1 MKKILT
7 LMAAMSACAGTAMA
21 SDFNFADPTKD
32 AEKPGSDL
40 NYNETAKAFSF
51 TVTKDDEITLT
62 ATGDVTVK
70 LGGAVLTAADGKYKA
85 TADGE
90 LTIELGTSAVTK
102 IVVVSSNSRL
112 VQAEIEKAQDKMG
125 EAIAAVAKY
134 VNYLDFYNK
143 VQEEISKA
151 GQKVQDVKA
160 KLAELKEAN
169 NVTDDNRE
177 ALIAELTSTTL
188 LADDNYGA
196 VVMAENAIA
205 KADEAFAKYKEI
217 VEVDSKIATS
227 ALDKANGTATKDEW
241 RDNGGEA
248 INNTTMFTH
257 NLKAVKNNRGD
268 VTGTALDGF
277 KTTWIEGEWK
287 SLKDSVNTIK
297 NDALAELGKYP
308 NSFKGYKYVKSDF
321 FYYENGSDE
330 NDPDNGKLWV
340 NDDVLTDQAAFQAKY
355 QEVVAKLRNVIARAN
370 FERDNLK
377 TVNDLTAKVN
387 KVDDALKAG
396 APFALDADNDFN
408 LLKEQITAMQTE
420 ISNSENRYM
429 YGQDELST
437 FVTNISGV
445 STMLD
450 AFYTELVG
458 KARTDLEAKLDAAQK
473 NLTKVSYEV
482 SAKYEHESATQVEYQ
497 KQFSEQQNKLDEV
510 KKNVAASAFPTVQ
523 TDYKAFADRISNI
536 NKKVDEIWGTT
547 LSSQKQEILTHNQEA
562 KDQIFKAIDAVRA
575 DYSLYVEKIN
585 TWITDDA
592 TKAAATDL
600 KANLNKLFSIVNGL
614 DDMKAEVTEA
624 VDKMTENIK
633 KESDEEFGAHYEAN
647 KNIYRLTDDKV
658 KGYLNSTETVSNT
671 IYNELKAAAKT
682 ANAKAYYFVQHSYNI
697 KSIDWA
703 DDLIKT
709 AKRNVK
715 TGDRNEKMSAAAAAK
730 FKVAYGKIREKDLTA
745 PEGQQGEGY
754 VKIAETEIDRLNT
767 YDVDAADFKDNI
779 LADKV
784 VKNKDGK
791 RELPEKFI
799 APVETAVK
807 ALNEELESYT
817 TQYELIYEK
826 KVEWN
831 TAKAKEDELQAK
843 VDAWEEANKVAAEN
857 HFNVNKELTLVNEDL
872 AKALENLEEG
882 CLTAKKCED
891 ATNKALENYEVK
903 MYMIQHFTEA
913 KANEAAAPVVSAKV
927 AEVEKAI
934 ADARTK
940 VADYA
945 DDIKNKANAELNTID
960 GKLTTLKKSIDLSVK
975 KNEIAANKDGFIASL
990 TTLAGDVTKVLEA
1003 AAQAAKDADL
1013 DYNGD
1018 GKVNVQDLVD
1028 ADADFQK
1035 TGDGFTFYK
1044 FLDAYLEYLSK

>member
-21 SDFNFADPTKD
+21 SDFNFANPTVD
-32 AEKPGSDL
+32 AKEDGSSPLKYDK
-40 NYNETAKAFSF
+40 TAKSFSF
-51 TVTKDDEITLT
+51 TVTAEDEITLT
-62 ATGDVTVK
+62 ATGNVTVK
-70 LGGAVLTAADGKYKA
+70 LNGTALTAENGKYKA
-85 TADGE
+85 KADGE

-112 VQAEIEKAQDKMG
+112 VQAEIEKAQVKMG
-125 EAIAAVAKY
+125 DAIAAVAKY

-151 GQKVQDVKA
+151 GRKVQDVKA
-160 KLAELKEAN
+160 KLAELKETN
-169 NVTDDNRE
+169 SVTDDNRE

-188 LADDNYGA
+188 LADGNYGA
-196 VVMAENAIA
+196 VKMAENAVAEAETTFALFNKIIGTEKEGDDA
-205 KADEAFAKYKEI
+205 KVAID
-217 VEVDSKIATS
+217 
-227 ALDKANGTATKDEW
+227 ALNKANGTATQGEW
-241 RDNGGEA
+241 MVNGGEK

-257 NLKAVKNNRGD
+257 NLKAVKKYGV
-268 VTGTALDGF
+268 VTGTELDGF
-277 KTTWIEGEWK
+277 KTTWIE
-287 SLKDSVNTIK
+287 SVWNNLNKEVNETIK
-297 NDALAELGKYP
+297 NAAVAELGKFP
-308 NSFKGYKYVKSDF
+308 KAFV
-321 FYYENGSDE
+321 E
-330 NDPDNGKLWV
+330 NDE
-340 NDDVLTDQAAFQAKY
+340 QAFIEMY
-355 QEVVAKLRNVIARAN
+355 QEVVEKLRNVIARAN

-387 KVDDALKAG
+387 KVDAALKAG
-396 APFALDADNDFN
+396 APFALDADNDFT

-420 ISNSENRYM
+420 INSSENRYM
-429 YGQDELST
+429 YSQDNFSE
-437 FVTNISGV
+437 FVNTISGV
-445 STMLD
+445 STKLD
-450 AFYTELVG
+450 GFYTELVG
-458 KARTDLEAKLDAAQK
+458 KARTDLQAKLKAAQE

-482 SAKYEHESATQVEYQ
+482 SAKYEHESATQKEYQ
-497 KQFSEQQNKLDEV
+497 KQFSEQQNKLDKV
-510 KKNVAASAFPTVQ
+510 KKDVTDSTFPTVQ
-523 TDYKAFADRISNI
+523 TDYKTFVDQISNI

-547 LSSQKQEILTHNQEA
+547 LSKQKAEINTHNQEA
-562 KDQIFKAIDAVRA
+562 KNQIFKAIDAVRA

-585 TWITDDA
+585 TWIKDDA
-592 TKAAATDL
+592 TKKAATDL
-600 KANLNKLFSIVNGL
+600 KANLNELFSIVNGL

-647 KNIYRLTDDKV
+647 KNIYRLTEDKV
-658 KGYLNSTETVSNT
+658 KGYLNSTKTVSDAIYDELKEAATTANDKAYDFVMNGYSVNT
-671 IYNELKAAAKT
+671 IGWANELIKAA
-682 ANAKAYYFVQHSYNI
+682 
-697 KSIDWA
+697 
-703 DDLIKT
+703 
-709 AKRNVK
+709 KRKVK
-715 TGDRNEKMSAAAAAK
+715 TGDKNEKMSAKAAAK
-730 FKVAYGKIREKDLTA
+730 FIAAYDKIAQKDLTA
-745 PEGQQGEGY
+745 PKGEQGEGY
-754 VKIAETEIDRLNT
+754 VKIAETEIERLYN
-767 YDVDAADFKDNI
+767 YDINKADFKDNI

-784 VKNKDGK
+784 VKNKEGK
-791 RELPEKFI
+791 RELPEQYI
-799 APVETAVK
+799 APVETAVN
-807 ALNEELESYT
+807 ALNDELKSYT
-817 TQYELIYEK
+817 DQYKLIYEK

-843 VDAWEEANKVAAEN
+843 VNAWEEANKVAAEN
-857 HFNVNKELTLVNEDL
+857 HFNVNKELTAVNENL
-872 AKALENLEEG
+872 AKTLENLEKG
-882 CLTAKKCED
+882 CLTASKCKE
-891 ATNKALENYEVK
+891 ATEKAKENYAVK

-940 VADYA
+940 VAVYA
-945 DDIKNKANAELNTID
+945 DDIKNKANADLNTID
-960 GKLTTLKKSIDLSVK
+960 GKLTTLKSSIDASVK
-975 KNEIAANKDGFIASL
+975 ANTIAANKDGFIAGL

>member
-21 SDFNFADPTKD
+21 SDFNFANPSVD
-32 AEKPGSDL
+32 AKEEGSALTYD
-40 NYNETAKAFSF
+40 ETAKAFSF
-51 TVTKDDEITLT
+51 DVKAEDEITLT

-70 LGGAVLTAADGKYKA
+70 LNDAVLTAVDGKYKA

-112 VQAEIEKAQDKMG
+112 VQAEIENAQVKMG

-134 VNYLDFYNK
+134 VDYLDFYNA
-143 VQEEISKA
+143 VQAEISKA

-160 KLAELKEAN
+160 KLAELKETN
-169 NVTDDNRE
+169 NVTDDNKDI
-177 ALIAELTSTTL
+177 LIAELNSDVL
-188 LADDNYGA
+188 LADGNYGA
-196 VVMAENAIA
+196 VKMAENAVTE
-205 KADEAFAKYKEI
+205 ADAAFALFN
-217 VEVDSKIATS
+217 KIIGTDAKVN
-227 ALDKANGTATKDEW
+227 ALDALTHANGTATSNEW
-241 RDNGGEA
+241 YDNGREN
-248 INNTTMFTH
+248 INNTNLFTH
-257 NLKAVKNNRGD
+257 NLKAVKNQLGF
-268 VTGTALDGF
+268 VTGTKLDGF
-277 KTTWIEGEWK
+277 KTTWIESEWTK
-287 SLKDSVNTIK
+287 LKDEVNITIK
-297 NDALAELGKYP
+297 NAAIAELNKYP
-308 NSFKGYKYVKSDF
+308 NAFV
-321 FYYENGSDE
+321 E
-330 NDPDNGKLWV
+330 NDEQAFV
-340 NDDVLTDQAAFQAKY
+340 NMY

-387 KVDDALKAG
+387 KVDEALKAG
-396 APFALDADNDFN
+396 APFALDEDNDFT
-408 LLKEQITAMQTE
+408 LLKEQVTAMQSE
-420 ISNSENRYM
+420 ISSSENRYI
-429 YGQDELST
+429 YSQEDFRG
-437 FVTNISGV
+437 FVVTISGV
-445 STMLD
+445 STKLD
-450 AFYTELVG
+450 GFYTELVG
-458 KARTDLEAKLDAAQK
+458 KARTDLKAKLDASQK

-482 SAKYEHESATQVEYQ
+482 SAKYEHELGTQKDYQ
-497 KQFSEQQNKLDEV
+497 EKFSQQQNELDKV
-510 KKNVAASAFPTVQ
+510 KKDVEASAFPTVQ
-523 TDYKAFADRISNI
+523 TDYKGFVDRITNI
-536 NKKVDEIWGTT
+536 NKNVDVIWGNT
-547 LSSQKQEILTHNQEA
+547 LIAQKKEINTHNQEA

-585 TWITDDA
+585 TWIKDDA
-592 TKAAATDL
+592 TKDAATDL

-633 KESDEEFGAHYEAN
+633 NESDEEFGAHYEAN
-647 KNIYRLTDDKV
+647 KNIYRLTEDKV
-658 KGYLNSTETVSNT
+658 NGYLNSTKTVSDA
-671 IYNELKAAAKT
+671 IYDELKEAART
-682 ANAKAYYFVQHSYNI
+682 ANAKAYYFVQHSYKIN
-697 KSIDWA
+697 SIDWA
-703 DDLIKT
+703 NDLIDN
-709 AKRNVK
+709 AKRNKVK
-715 TGDRNEKMSAAAAAK
+715 PGTKNEIMSAVAADKFRAA
-730 FKVAYGKIREKDLTA
+730 YEKIRQKDLSA

-754 VKIAETEIDRLNT
+754 VKIAEAEINRLNS

-784 VKNKDGK
+784 VEINGK
-791 RELPEKFI
+791 RELPEKYI
-799 APVETAVK
+799 APVETAVN
-807 ALNEELESYT
+807 ALNDELKSYT
-817 TQYELIYEK
+817 DQYKLIYEK

-843 VDAWEEANKVAAEN
+843 VNAWEEANKVAPEN

-882 CLTAKKCED
+882 CLTASKCQD

-903 MYMIQHFTEA
+903 MYMIQNFTEA

-945 DDIKNKANAELNTID
+945 DDIKNKANADLNTID
-960 GKLTTLKKSIDLSVK
+960 GKLTTLKSSIDASVK
-975 KNEIAANKDGFIASL
+975 ANTIAANKDGFIASL
-990 TTLAGDVTKVLEA
+990 TTLAGDVTKVLEE

-1028 ADADFQK
+1028 ADSDFQK

>member
-21 SDFNFADPTKD
+21 SDFNFANPTVD
-32 AEKPGSDL
+32 AKEDGSAL
-40 NYNETAKAFSF
+40 TYNETAKAFSF
-51 TVTKDDEITLT
+51 TVTAEDEITLT
-62 ATGDVTVK
+62 ATGAVTVK
-70 LGGAVLTAADGKYKA
+70 LNGTALSAVDGKYKA

-112 VQAEIEKAQDKMG
+112 VQTEIEKAQVKMG

-134 VNYLDFYNK
+134 VGYGDFYNA
-143 VQEEISKA
+143 VQAEISKA

-160 KLAELKEAN
+160 KLAVLKETN
-169 NVTDDNRE
+169 SVTDDNRE

-188 LADDNYGA
+188 LADGNYGA
-196 VVMAENAIA
+196 VKMAENAVAEAETTFALFNKIIDTDA
-205 KADEAFAKYKEI
+205 KEN
-217 VEVDSKIATS
+217 
-227 ALDKANGTATKDEW
+227 ALNALTKANGVATQGEW
-241 RDNGGEA
+241 VVNGGEK

-257 NLKAVKNNRGD
+257 NLKAVKNHLGI
-268 VTGTALDGF
+268 VTKVELDGF
-277 KTTWIEGEWK
+277 KTTWIESEWK
-287 SLKDSVNTIK
+287 NLNKEVNETIK
-297 NDALAELGKYP
+297 NAAVAELGKFP
-308 NSFKGYKYVKSDF
+308 KAFV
-321 FYYENGSDE
+321 E
-330 NDPDNGKLWV
+330 NDE
-340 NDDVLTDQAAFQAKY
+340 QAFIEMY
-355 QEVVAKLRNVIARAN
+355 QEVVEKLHNVIARAN

-387 KVDDALKAG
+387 KVDAALKAG
-396 APFALDADNDFN
+396 APFVLDADNDFT

-420 ISNSENRYM
+420 ISSSENRYM
-429 YGQDELST
+429 YSQDNFSE
-437 FVTNISGV
+437 FVNTISGV
-445 STMLD
+445 STKLD
-450 AFYTELVG
+450 GFYTELVG
-458 KARTDLEAKLDAAQK
+458 KARTDLQAKLKAAQE

-482 SAKYEHESATQVEYQ
+482 SAKYEHESATQKEYQ

-510 KKNVAASAFPTVQ
+510 KKNVAASTFPTVQ
-523 TDYKAFADRISNI
+523 TDYKAFVDQISNI

-547 LSSQKQEILTHNQEA
+547 LSSQKAEINTHNQAA
-562 KDQIFKAIDAVRA
+562 KKQIFDAIDAVRA

-585 TWITDDA
+585 TWINDDA
-592 TKAAATDL
+592 TKKAATDL
-600 KANLNKLFSIVNGL
+600 KANLNELFSIVNGL

-647 KNIYRLTDDKV
+647 KNIYRLTEDKV
-658 KGYLNSTETVSNT
+658 KGYLNSTKTVSDA
-671 IYNELKAAAKT
+671 IYDELKEAATT
-682 ANAKAYYFVQHSYNI
+682 ANDKAYDFVKTNTGYGV
-697 KSIDWA
+697 KSIRWA
-703 DDLIKT
+703 TNLISD

-715 TGDRNEKMSAAAAAK
+715 TGDKNEKMSVEAAAK
-730 FKVAYGKIREKDLTA
+730 FKAAYDKIAQKDLTA
-745 PEGQQGEGY
+745 PKGEQGEGY
-754 VKIAETEIDRLNT
+754 VKIAETEIERLYN
-767 YDVDAADFKDNI
+767 YDINKADFKDNI

-784 VKNKDGK
+784 VKNKEGK
-791 RELPEKFI
+791 RELPEQYI
-799 APVETAVK
+799 APVETAVN
-807 ALNEELESYT
+807 ALNKELASYT
-817 TQYELIYEK
+817 AQYKDIYAL
-826 KVEWN
+826 KVDWN

-843 VDAWEEANKVAAEN
+843 VDAWEKANNVAAEN

-872 AKALENLEEG
+872 ANTLKNLEKG
-882 CLTAKKCED
+882 CLTATKCQD
-891 ATNKALENYEVK
+891 ATDKAKENYAVK

-940 VADYA
+940 VAVYA
-945 DDIKNKANAELNTID
+945 DDIKNKANADLNTIE
-960 GKLTTLKKSIDLSVK
+960 GKLTDLKKSIDLSVE
-975 KNEIAANKDGFIASL
+975 KNTIAANKDGFIANL

-1018 GKVNVQDLVD
+1018 GKVDVKDLVD
-1028 ADADFQK
+1028 ADADFQN

>member
-21 SDFNFADPTKD
+21 SDFNFANPTVD
-32 AEKPGSDL
+32 AKEDGSSPLKYDK
-40 NYNETAKAFSF
+40 TAKSFSF
-51 TVTKDDEITLT
+51 TVTAEDEITLT
-62 ATGDVTVK
+62 ATGNVTVK
-70 LGGAVLTAADGKYKA
+70 LNGTALTAENGKYKA
-85 TADGE
+85 KADGE

-112 VQAEIEKAQDKMG
+112 VQAEIEKAQVKMG
-125 EAIAAVAKY
+125 DAIAAVAKY

-151 GQKVQDVKA
+151 GRKVQDVKA
-160 KLAELKEAN
+160 KLAELKETN
-169 NVTDDNRE
+169 SVTDDNRE

-188 LADDNYGA
+188 LADGNYGA
-196 VVMAENAIA
+196 VKMAENAVAEAETTFALFNKIIGTEKEGDDA
-205 KADEAFAKYKEI
+205 KVAID
-217 VEVDSKIATS
+217 
-227 ALDKANGTATKDEW
+227 ALNKANGTATQGEW
-241 RDNGGEA
+241 MVNGGEK

-257 NLKAVKNNRGD
+257 NLKAVKKYGV
-268 VTGTALDGF
+268 VTGTELDGF
-277 KTTWIEGEWK
+277 KTTWIESEWNNLNK
-287 SLKDSVNTIK
+287 EVNETIK
-297 NDALAELGKYP
+297 NAAVAELGKFP
-308 NSFKGYKYVKSDF
+308 KAFV
-321 FYYENGSDE
+321 E
-330 NDPDNGKLWV
+330 NDE
-340 NDDVLTDQAAFQAKY
+340 QAFIEMY
-355 QEVVAKLRNVIARAN
+355 QEVVEKLRNVIARAN

-387 KVDDALKAG
+387 KVDAALKAG
-396 APFALDADNDFN
+396 APFALDADNDFT

-420 ISNSENRYM
+420 INSSENRYM
-429 YGQDELST
+429 YSQDNFSE
-437 FVTNISGV
+437 FVNTISGV
-445 STMLD
+445 STKLD
-450 AFYTELVG
+450 GFYTELVG
-458 KARTDLEAKLDAAQK
+458 KARTDLQAKLKAAQE

-482 SAKYEHESATQVEYQ
+482 SAKYEHESATQKEYQ
-497 KQFSEQQNKLDEV
+497 KQFSEQQNKLDKV
-510 KKNVAASAFPTVQ
+510 KKDVTDSTFPTVQ
-523 TDYKAFADRISNI
+523 TDYKAFVDQISNI

-547 LSSQKQEILTHNQEA
+547 LSKQKAEINTHNQEA
-562 KDQIFKAIDAVRA
+562 KNQIFKAIDAVRA

-585 TWITDDA
+585 TWINDDA
-592 TKAAATDL
+592 TKKAATDL
-600 KANLNKLFSIVNGL
+600 KANLNELFSIVNGL

-647 KNIYRLTDDKV
+647 KNIYRLTEDKV
-658 KGYLNSTETVSNT
+658 TGYLNSTKTVSDA
-671 IYNELKAAAKT
+671 IYDELKEAATT
-682 ANAKAYYFVQHSYNI
+682 ANDKAYDFVKTNTGYGV
-697 KSIDWA
+697 KSIRWA
-703 DDLIKT
+703 TNLISD

-715 TGDRNEKMSAAAAAK
+715 TGDKNEKMSVESAAK
-730 FKVAYGKIREKDLTA
+730 FKAAYDKIAQKDLTA
-745 PEGQQGEGY
+745 PKGEQGEGY
-754 VKIAETEIDRLNT
+754 VKIAETEIERLYN
-767 YDVDAADFKDNI
+767 YDINKADFKDNI

-784 VKNKDGK
+784 VKNKEGK
-791 RELPEKFI
+791 RELPEQYI
-799 APVETAVK
+799 APVETAVN
-807 ALNEELESYT
+807 ALNKELASYT
-817 TQYELIYEK
+817 AQYKDIYAL
-826 KVEWN
+826 KVDWN

-843 VDAWEEANKVAAEN
+843 VDAWEKANNVAAEN
-857 HFNVNKELTLVNEDL
+857 HFNVNKELTAVNENL
-872 AKALENLEEG
+872 AKTLENLEKG
-882 CLTAKKCED
+882 CLTATKCQD
-891 ATNKALENYEVK
+891 ATDKAKENYAVK

-945 DDIKNKANAELNTID
+945 DDIKNKANADLNTID
-960 GKLTTLKKSIDLSVK
+960 GKLTTLKNSIDASVK
-975 KNEIAANKDGFIASL
+975 ANTIAANKDGFIASL

>member
-21 SDFNFADPTKD
+21 SDFNFANPSVD
-32 AEKPGSDL
+32 AKEEGSALTYD
-40 NYNETAKAFSF
+40 ETAKAFSF
-51 TVTKDDEITLT
+51 DVKAEDEITLT

-70 LGGAVLTAADGKYKA
+70 LNDAVLTAVDGKYKA

-112 VQAEIEKAQDKMG
+112 VQAEIENAQVKMG

-134 VNYLDFYNK
+134 VDYLDFYNA
-143 VQEEISKA
+143 VQAEISKA

-160 KLAELKEAN
+160 KLAELKETN
-169 NVTDDNRE
+169 NVTDDNKDI
-177 ALIAELTSTTL
+177 LIAELNSDVL
-188 LADDNYGA
+188 LADGNYGA
-196 VVMAENAIA
+196 VKMAENAVTE
-205 KADEAFAKYKEI
+205 ADAAFALFN
-217 VEVDSKIATS
+217 KIIGTDAKVN
-227 ALDKANGTATKDEW
+227 ALDALTHANGTATSNEW
-241 RDNGGEA
+241 YDNGREN
-248 INNTTMFTH
+248 INNTNLFTH
-257 NLKAVKNNRGD
+257 NLKAVKNQLGF
-268 VTGTALDGF
+268 VTGTKLDGF
-277 KTTWIEGEWK
+277 KTTWIESEWTK
-287 SLKDSVNTIK
+287 LKDEVNITIK
-297 NDALAELGKYP
+297 NAAIAELNKYP
-308 NSFKGYKYVKSDF
+308 NAFV
-321 FYYENGSDE
+321 E
-330 NDPDNGKLWV
+330 NDEQAFV
-340 NDDVLTDQAAFQAKY
+340 NMY

-387 KVDDALKAG
+387 KVDEALKAG
-396 APFALDADNDFN
+396 APFALDEDNDFT
-408 LLKEQITAMQTE
+408 LLKEQVTAMQSE
-420 ISNSENRYM
+420 ISSSENRYI
-429 YGQDELST
+429 YSQEDFRG
-437 FVTNISGV
+437 FVVTISGV
-445 STMLD
+445 STKLD
-450 AFYTELVG
+450 GFYTELVG
-458 KARTDLEAKLDAAQK
+458 KARTDLKAKLDASQK

-482 SAKYEHESATQVEYQ
+482 SAKYEHELGTQKDYQ
-497 KQFSEQQNKLDEV
+497 EKFSQQQNELDKV
-510 KKNVAASAFPTVQ
+510 KKDVEASAFPTVQ
-523 TDYKAFADRISNI
+523 TDYKGFVDRITNI
-536 NKKVDEIWGTT
+536 NKNVDVIWGNT
-547 LSSQKQEILTHNQEA
+547 LIAQKKEINTHNQEA

-585 TWITDDA
+585 TWIKDDA
-592 TKAAATDL
+592 TKDAATDL

-633 KESDEEFGAHYEAN
+633 NESDEEFGAHYEAN
-647 KNIYRLTDDKV
+647 KNIYRLTEDKV
-658 KGYLNSTETVSNT
+658 NGYLNSTKTVSDA
-671 IYNELKAAAKT
+671 IYDELKEAART
-682 ANAKAYYFVQHSYNI
+682 ANAKAYYFVQHSYKIN
-697 KSIDWA
+697 SIDWA
-703 DDLIKT
+703 NDLIDN
-709 AKRNVK
+709 AKRNKVK
-715 TGDRNEKMSAAAAAK
+715 PGTKNEIMSAVAADKFRAA
-730 FKVAYGKIREKDLTA
+730 YEKIRQKDLSA

-754 VKIAETEIDRLNT
+754 VKIAEAEINRLNS

-784 VKNKDGK
+784 VEINGK
-791 RELPEKFI
+791 RELPEKYI
-799 APVETAVK
+799 APVETAVN
-807 ALNEELESYT
+807 ALNDELKSYT
-817 TQYELIYEK
+817 DQYKLIYEK

-843 VDAWEEANKVAAEN
+843 VNAWEEANKVAPEN

-882 CLTAKKCED
+882 CLTASKCQD
-891 ATNKALENYEVK
+891 ATDKALENYEVK
-903 MYMIQHFTEA
+903 MYMIQNFTEA

-945 DDIKNKANAELNTID
+945 DDIKNKANADLNTID
-960 GKLTTLKKSIDLSVK
+960 GKLTSLKSSIDASVK
-975 KNEIAANKDGFIASL
+975 ANTIAANKDGFIASL
-990 TTLAGDVTKVLEA
+990 TTLAGDVTKVLEE

-1018 GKVNVQDLVD
+1018 GMVNVQDLVD
-1028 ADADFQK
+1028 ADSDFQK

>member
-21 SDFNFADPTKD
+21 SDFNFANPTVD
-32 AEKPGSDL
+32 AKEDGSAL
-40 NYNETAKAFSF
+40 TYNETAKAFSF
-51 TVTKDDEITLT
+51 TVTAEDEITLT
-62 ATGDVTVK
+62 ATGAVTVK
-70 LGGAVLTAADGKYKA
+70 LNGAALTAVGGKYTA
-85 TADGE
+85 TSDGT

-102 IVVVSSNSRL
+102 IVVVSSNSRK
-112 VQAEIEKAQDKMG
+112 VQTEIEKAQAKMG

-134 VNYLDFYNK
+134 VGYSEFYNK
-143 VQEEISKA
+143 VQAEVSKA

-160 KLAELKEAN
+160 KLAVLKETN
-169 NVTDDNRE
+169 KVTNENRD
-177 ALIAELTSTTL
+177 ALIAELNSTTL
-188 LADDNYGA
+188 LADGTYGA
-196 VVMAENAIA
+196 VKMAEDAIA
-205 KADEAFAKYKEI
+205 KADATFALFT
-217 VEVDSKIATS
+217 KIIGTDAKV
-227 ALDKANGTATKDEW
+227 ALDALTKANGTATQGEW
-241 RDNGGEA
+241 VVNGGEK

-257 NLKAVKNNRGD
+257 NLKAVKNHGI

-277 KTTWIEGEWK
+277 KTTWIESEWK
-287 SLKDSVNTIK
+287 NLNDEVNKTIK
-297 NDALAELGKYP
+297 DAAVAELGKYP
-308 NSFKGYKYVKSDF
+308 NAFV
-321 FYYENGSDE
+321 E
-330 NDPDNGKLWV
+330 NDE
-340 NDDVLTDQAAFQAKY
+340 QAFVAMY
-355 QEVVAKLRNVIARAN
+355 NEVVEKLRNVIARAN

-387 KVDDALKAG
+387 NVDAALKAG
-396 APFALDADNDFN
+396 APFVLDADNDFT

-420 ISNSENRYM
+420 INSSENRYM
-429 YGQDELST
+429 YSQDNFSE
-437 FVTNISGV
+437 FVNTISGV
-445 STMLD
+445 STKLD
-450 AFYTELVG
+450 GFYTELVG
-458 KARTDLEAKLDAAQK
+458 KARTDLQAKLKAAQE

-482 SAKYEHESATQVEYQ
+482 SAKYEHESATQKEYQ

-523 TDYKAFADRISNI
+523 TDYKTFVDQISNI

-547 LSSQKQEILTHNQEA
+547 LSSQKAEILTHNQAA

-585 TWITDDA
+585 TWINDDA
-592 TKAAATDL
+592 TKKAATDL
-600 KANLNKLFSIVNGL
+600 KANLNELFSIVNGL

-647 KNIYRLTDDKV
+647 KNIYRLTEDKV
-658 KGYLNSTETVSNT
+658 TGYLNSTKTVSDA
-671 IYNELKAAAKT
+671 IYDELKEAATT
-682 ANAKAYYFVQHSYNI
+682 ANAKAYDFVKTNTGYGV
-697 KSIDWA
+697 KSIRWA
-703 DDLIKT
+703 NNLISD

-715 TGDRNEKMSAAAAAK
+715 TGDKNEKMSAEAAAK
-730 FKVAYGKIREKDLTA
+730 FKAAYDKIAQKDLTA
-745 PEGQQGEGY
+745 PKGEQGEGY
-754 VKIAETEIDRLNT
+754 VKIAETEIERLYN
-767 YDVDAADFKDNI
+767 YDINKADFKDNI

-784 VKNKDGK
+784 VKNKEGK
-791 RELPEKFI
+791 RELPEQYI
-799 APVETAVK
+799 APVETAVN
-807 ALNEELESYT
+807 ALNNELESYKA
-817 TQYELIYEK
+817 QYKDIYAL
-826 KVEWN
+826 KVDWN

-843 VDAWEEANKVAAEN
+843 VDAWEKANNVAAEN
-857 HFNVNKELTLVNEDL
+857 HFNVNKELTAVNENL
-872 AKALENLEEG
+872 AKTLENLEKG
-882 CLTAKKCED
+882 CLTATKCQD
-891 ATNKALENYEVK
+891 ATDKAKENYAVK

-913 KANEAAAPVVSAKV
+913 KANEVAAPVVSAKV

-945 DDIKNKANAELNTID
+945 DDIKNKANADLNTID
-960 GKLTTLKKSIDLSVK
+960 GKLTTLKNSIDASVK
-975 KNEIAANKDGFIASL
+975 ANTIAANKDGFIASL

>member
-21 SDFNFADPTKD
+21 SDFNFANPSVD
-32 AEKPGSDL
+32 AKEEGSAL
-40 NYNETAKAFSF
+40 TYKETAKAFSF
-51 TVTKDDEITLT
+51 TVTAEDEITLT

-70 LGGAVLTAADGKYKA
+70 LNGSALTAVDGKYKA
-85 TADGE
+85 TADGT

-112 VQAEIEKAQDKMG
+112 VQAEIEKAQVKMG

-134 VNYLDFYNK
+134 VGYGDFYNA
-143 VQEEISKA
+143 VQAEVSKA

-160 KLAELKEAN
+160 KLAVLKETN
-169 NVTDDNRE
+169 SVTDANRV
-177 ALIAELTSTTL
+177 ALIAELNSDVL
-188 LADDNYGA
+188 LADGNYGA
-196 VVMAENAIA
+196 VKMAENAVAEAETTFALFNKIIDTDA
-205 KADEAFAKYKEI
+205 KEN
-217 VEVDSKIATS
+217 
-227 ALDKANGTATKDEW
+227 ALNALTKANGVATQGEW
-241 RDNGGEA
+241 MVNGGVK

-257 NLKAVKNNRGD
+257 NLKAVKNQLGI
-268 VTGTALDGF
+268 VTKVELDGF
-277 KTTWIEGEWK
+277 KTTWIESEWK
-287 SLKDSVNTIK
+287 NLNDEVNITIK
-297 NDALAELGKYP
+297 NAAVAELGKFP
-308 NSFKGYKYVKSDF
+308 KAFV
-321 FYYENGSDE
+321 E
-330 NDPDNGKLWV
+330 NDE
-340 NDDVLTDQAAFQAKY
+340 QAFIEMY
-355 QEVVAKLRNVIARAN
+355 QEVVEKLRNVIARAN

-387 KVDDALKAG
+387 KVDAALKAG
-396 APFALDADNDFN
+396 APFVLDADNDFT

-420 ISNSENRYM
+420 INSSENRYM
-429 YGQDELST
+429 YSQDNFSE
-437 FVTNISGV
+437 FVNTISGV
-445 STMLD
+445 STKLD
-450 AFYTELVG
+450 GFYTELVG
-458 KARTDLEAKLDAAQK
+458 KARTDLQAKLKAAQE

-482 SAKYEHESATQVEYQ
+482 SAKYEHESATQKEYQ

-523 TDYKAFADRISNI
+523 TDYKTFVDQISNI

-547 LSSQKQEILTHNQEA
+547 LSSQKAEINTHNQAA
-562 KDQIFKAIDAVRA
+562 KNQIFKAIDAVRA

-585 TWITDDA
+585 TWINDDA
-592 TKAAATDL
+592 TKKAATDL
-600 KANLNKLFSIVNGL
+600 KANLNELFSIVNGL

-647 KNIYRLTDDKV
+647 KNIYRLTEDKV
-658 KGYLNSTETVSNT
+658 TGYLNSTKTVSDA
-671 IYNELKAAAKT
+671 IYDELKEAATT
-682 ANAKAYYFVQHSYNI
+682 ANDKAYDFVKTNTGYGV
-697 KSIDWA
+697 KSIRWA
-703 DDLIKT
+703 TNLISD

-715 TGDRNEKMSAAAAAK
+715 TGDKNEKMSVEAAAK
-730 FKVAYGKIREKDLTA
+730 FKAAYDKIAQKDLTA
-745 PEGQQGEGY
+745 PKGEQGEGY
-754 VKIAETEIDRLNT
+754 VKIAETEIERLYN
-767 YDVDAADFKDNI
+767 YDINKADFKDNI

-784 VKNKDGK
+784 VKNKEGK
-791 RELPEKFI
+791 RELPEQYI
-799 APVETAVK
+799 APVETAVN
-807 ALNEELESYT
+807 ALNKELASYT
-817 TQYELIYEK
+817 AQYKDIYAL
-826 KVEWN
+826 KVDWN

-843 VDAWEEANKVAAEN
+843 VDAWEKANNVAAEN

-872 AKALENLEEG
+872 ANTLKNLEKG
-882 CLTAKKCED
+882 CLTATKCQD
-891 ATNKALENYEVK
+891 ATDKAKENYAVK

-940 VADYA
+940 VAVYA
-945 DDIKNKANAELNTID
+945 DDIKNKANADLNTIE
-960 GKLTTLKKSIDLSVK
+960 GKLTDLKKSIDLSVE
-975 KNEIAANKDGFIASL
+975 KNTIAANKDGFIANL

-1018 GKVNVQDLVD
+1018 GKVDVKDLVD
-1028 ADADFQK
+1028 ADADFQN

>member
-21 SDFNFADPTKD
+21 SDFNFANPTVD
-32 AEKPGSDL
+32 AKEDGSSPLKYDK
-40 NYNETAKAFSF
+40 TAKSFSF
-51 TVTKDDEITLT
+51 TVTAEDEITLT
-62 ATGDVTVK
+62 ATGNVTVK
-70 LGGAVLTAADGKYKA
+70 LNGTALTAENGKYKA

-112 VQAEIEKAQDKMG
+112 VQAEIEKAQAKMG

-134 VNYLDFYNK
+134 VGYSEFYNK
-143 VQEEISKA
+143 VQAEVSKA

-160 KLAELKEAN
+160 KLAVLKETN
-169 NVTDDNRE
+169 KVTNENRD
-177 ALIAELTSTTL
+177 ALIAELNSTTL
-188 LADDNYGA
+188 LADGTYGA
-196 VVMAENAIA
+196 VKMAEDAIA
-205 KADEAFAKYKEI
+205 KADATFALFT
-217 VEVDSKIATS
+217 KIIGTDAKV
-227 ALDKANGTATKDEW
+227 ALDALTKANGTATQGEW
-241 RDNGGEA
+241 VVNGGEK

-257 NLKAVKNNRGD
+257 NLKAVKNHLGI
-268 VTGTALDGF
+268 VTKVELDGF
-277 KTTWIEGEWK
+277 KTTWIESEWK
-287 SLKDSVNTIK
+287 NLNKEVNETIK
-297 NDALAELGKYP
+297 NAAVAELGKFP
-308 NSFKGYKYVKSDF
+308 KAFV
-321 FYYENGSDE
+321 E
-330 NDPDNGKLWV
+330 NDE
-340 NDDVLTDQAAFQAKY
+340 QAFIEMY
-355 QEVVAKLRNVIARAN
+355 QEVVEKLRNVIARAN

-387 KVDDALKAG
+387 KVDAALKAG
-396 APFALDADNDFN
+396 APFVLDADNDFT

-420 ISNSENRYM
+420 INSSENRYM
-429 YGQDELST
+429 YSQDNFSE
-437 FVTNISGV
+437 FVNTISGV
-445 STMLD
+445 STKLD
-450 AFYTELVG
+450 GFYTELVG
-458 KARTDLEAKLDAAQK
+458 KARTDLQAKLKAAQE

-482 SAKYEHESATQVEYQ
+482 SAKYEHESATQKEYQ
-497 KQFSEQQNKLDEV
+497 KQFSEQQNKLDKV
-510 KKNVAASAFPTVQ
+510 KNDVKASTFPTVQ
-523 TDYKAFADRISNI
+523 TDYKTFVDQISNI

-547 LSSQKQEILTHNQEA
+547 LSSQKAEILTHNQAA

-585 TWITDDA
+585 TWINDDA
-592 TKAAATDL
+592 TKKAATDL
-600 KANLNKLFSIVNGL
+600 KANLNELFSIVNGL

-647 KNIYRLTDDKV
+647 KNIYRLTEDKV
-658 KGYLNSTETVSNT
+658 TGYLNSTKTVSDA
-671 IYNELKAAAKT
+671 IYDELKEAATT
-682 ANAKAYYFVQHSYNI
+682 ANDKAYDFVKTNTGYGV
-697 KSIDWA
+697 KSIRWA
-703 DDLIKT
+703 TNLISD

-715 TGDRNEKMSAAAAAK
+715 TGDKNEKMSVEAAAK
-730 FKVAYGKIREKDLTA
+730 FKAAYDKIAQKDLTA
-745 PEGQQGEGY
+745 PKGEQGEGY
-754 VKIAETEIDRLNT
+754 VKIAEAEIERLYK
-767 YDVDAADFKDNI
+767 YDINKADFKDNI

-784 VKNKDGK
+784 VEINGK
-791 RELPEKFI
+791 RELPEKYI

-807 ALNEELESYT
+807 ALNLELESYKA
-817 TQYELIYEK
+817 QYKDIYAL

-843 VDAWEEANKVAAEN
+843 VDAWEKANNVAAEN

-872 AKALENLEEG
+872 ANTLKNLEKG
-882 CLTAKKCED
+882 CLTATKCQD
-891 ATNKALENYEVK
+891 ATEKAKENYAVK

-940 VADYA
+940 VAEYA
-945 DDIKNKANAELNTID
+945 DDIKNKANADLNTID
-960 GKLTTLKKSIDLSVK
+960 GNLTSLKSSIDQSVK
-975 KNEIAANKDGFIASL
+975 DNTIAANKDGFIASL

-1018 GKVNVQDLVD
+1018 GKVDVKDLVD
-1028 ADADFQK
+1028 ADADFQN

>member
-21 SDFNFADPTKD
+21 SDFNFANPTVD
-32 AEKPGSDL
+32 AKEDGSAL
-40 NYNETAKAFSF
+40 TYNETAKAFSF
-51 TVTKDDEITLT
+51 TVTAEDEITLT

-70 LGGAVLTAADGKYKA
+70 LNGTALTAEDGKYTA
-85 TADGE
+85 TSDGT

-112 VQAEIEKAQDKMG
+112 VQAEIEKAQVKMG

-134 VNYLDFYNK
+134 VGYGDFYNA
-143 VQEEISKA
+143 VQAEVSKA

-160 KLAELKEAN
+160 KLAVLKETN
-169 NVTDDNRE
+169 KVTNENRD
-177 ALIAELTSTTL
+177 ALIAELNSTTL
-188 LADDNYGA
+188 LADGTYGA
-196 VVMAENAIA
+196 VKMAEDAIA
-205 KADEAFAKYKEI
+205 KADATFALFT
-217 VEVDSKIATS
+217 KIIGTDAKV
-227 ALDKANGTATKDEW
+227 ALDALTKANGTATQGEW
-241 RDNGGEA
+241 VVNGGEK

-257 NLKAVKNNRGD
+257 NLKAVKNHGI

-277 KTTWIEGEWK
+277 KTTWIESEWK
-287 SLKDSVNTIK
+287 NLNDEVNKTIK
-297 NDALAELGKYP
+297 DAAVAELGKYP
-308 NSFKGYKYVKSDF
+308 NAFV
-321 FYYENGSDE
+321 E
-330 NDPDNGKLWV
+330 NDE
-340 NDDVLTDQAAFQAKY
+340 QAFVAMY
-355 QEVVAKLRNVIARAN
+355 NEVVEKLRNVIARAN

-387 KVDDALKAG
+387 KVDAALKAG
-396 APFALDADNDFN
+396 APFALDADNDFT

-420 ISNSENRYM
+420 INSSENRYM
-429 YGQDELST
+429 YSQDNFSE
-437 FVTNISGV
+437 FVNTISGV
-445 STMLD
+445 STKLD
-450 AFYTELVG
+450 GFYTELVG
-458 KARTDLEAKLDAAQK
+458 KARTDLQAKLKAAQE

-482 SAKYEHESATQVEYQ
+482 SAKYEHESATQKEYQ
-497 KQFSEQQNKLDEV
+497 KQFSEQQNKLDKV
-510 KKNVAASAFPTVQ
+510 KNDVKASTFPTVQ
-523 TDYKAFADRISNI
+523 TDYKTFVDQVSNI

-547 LSSQKQEILTHNQEA
+547 LSSQKAEINTHNQAA
-562 KDQIFKAIDAVRA
+562 KNQIFKAIDAVRA

-585 TWITDDA
+585 TWINDDA
-592 TKAAATDL
+592 TKKAATDL
-600 KANLNKLFSIVNGL
+600 KANLNELFSIVNGL

-647 KNIYRLTDDKV
+647 KNIYRLTEDKV
-658 KGYLNSTETVSNT
+658 TGYLNSTKTVSDA
-671 IYNELKAAAKT
+671 IYDELKEAATT
-682 ANAKAYYFVQHSYNI
+682 ANDKAYDFVKTNTGYGV
-697 KSIDWA
+697 KSIRWA
-703 DDLIKT
+703 TNLISD

-715 TGDRNEKMSAAAAAK
+715 TGDKNEKMSVEAAAK
-730 FKVAYGKIREKDLTA
+730 FKAAYDKIAQKDLTA
-745 PEGQQGEGY
+745 PKGEQGEGY
-754 VKIAETEIDRLNT
+754 VKIAETEIERLYN
-767 YDVDAADFKDNI
+767 YDINKADFKDNI

-784 VKNKDGK
+784 VKNKEGK
-791 RELPEKFI
+791 RELPEQYI
-799 APVETAVK
+799 APVETAVN
-807 ALNEELESYT
+807 ALNKELASYT
-817 TQYELIYEK
+817 AQYKDIYAL
-826 KVEWN
+826 KVDWN

-843 VDAWEEANKVAAEN
+843 VDAWEKANNVAAEN

-872 AKALENLEEG
+872 ANTLKNLEKG
-882 CLTAKKCED
+882 CLTATKCQD
-891 ATNKALENYEVK
+891 ATDKAKENYAVK

-940 VADYA
+940 VAVYA
-945 DDIKNKANAELNTID
+945 DDIKNKANADLNTID
-960 GKLTTLKKSIDLSVK
+960 GKLTTLKSSIDASVK
-975 KNEIAANKDGFIASL
+975 ANTIAANKDGFIAGL

-1018 GKVNVQDLVD
+1018 GKVDVKDLVD
-1028 ADADFQK
+1028 ADADFQN

>member
-21 SDFNFADPTKD
+21 SDFNFANPSVD
-32 AEKPGSDL
+32 AKEEGSAL
-40 NYNETAKAFSF
+40 TYNETDKAFSF

-70 LGGAVLTAADGKYKA
+70 LGGTVLTAEDGKYKA

-112 VQAEIEKAQDKMG
+112 VQAEIEKAQVKMG
-125 EAIAAVAKY
+125 DAIAAVAKY

-151 GQKVQDVKA
+151 GRKVQDVKA
-160 KLAELKEAN
+160 KLAELKETN
-169 NVTDDNRE
+169 SVTDANKD
-177 ALIAELTSTTL
+177 ALIAELNSTVK

-196 VVMAENAIA
+196 VKMAEDAVADAETTFALFNKIIGTEKEGDDAKVAI
-205 KADEAFAKYKEI
+205 D
-217 VEVDSKIATS
+217 
-227 ALDKANGTATKDEW
+227 ALNKANGTATQGEW
-241 RDNGGEA
+241 IVNGGEK

-257 NLKAVKNNRGD
+257 NLKAVKNNLGYVLR
-268 VTGTALDGF
+268 TELDGF
-277 KTTWIEGEWK
+277 KTTWIESEWK
-287 SLKDSVNTIK
+287 NLNKEVNETIK
-297 NDALAELGKYP
+297 DAAVAELGKFP
-308 NSFKGYKYVKSDF
+308 KAFV
-321 FYYENGSDE
+321 E
-330 NDPDNGKLWV
+330 NDE
-340 NDDVLTDQAAFQAKY
+340 QAFVEMYK
-355 QEVVAKLRNVIARAN
+355 EVVEKLRNVIARAN

-387 KVDDALKAG
+387 KVDAALKAG
-396 APFALDADNDFN
+396 APFALDADNDFT

-420 ISNSENRYM
+420 ISSSENRYM
-429 YGQDELST
+429 YGQDEFSE
-437 FVTNISGV
+437 FVNTISGV
-445 STMLD
+445 STKLD

-458 KARTDLEAKLDAAQK
+458 KARKDLEAKLKAAQE

-482 SAKYEHESATQVEYQ
+482 SAKYEHESATQVLYQ
-497 KQFSEQQNKLDEV
+497 KKFSEQQNDLDKV
-510 KKNVAASAFPTVQ
+510 KNDVKASTFPTVQ
-523 TDYKAFADRISNI
+523 TDYKAFVDQISNI
-536 NKKVDEIWGTT
+536 NKKVDEIWGKT
-547 LSSQKQEILTHNQEA
+547 LSEQKQEILDHNKAA
-562 KDQIFKAIDAVRA
+562 KEQIFKAIDAVRA

-585 TWITDDA
+585 TWIKDDA

-614 DDMKAEVTEA
+614 DDMKEEVTKA

-658 KGYLNSTETVSNT
+658 NGYIGKDGKVANVATD
-671 IYNELKAAAKT
+671 IYNELKAAATT
-682 ANAKAYYFVQHSYNI
+682 ANDEAYDFVKNSYNI
-697 KSIDWA
+697 KSIRWA
-703 DDLIKT
+703 NKLISD
-709 AKRNVK
+709 AKNKVQ
-715 TGDRNEKMSAAAAAK
+715 TGDKNEKMSAAAAAK
-730 FKVAYGKIREKDLTA
+730 FKAAYDKIAKKDLTA

-754 VKIAETEIDRLNT
+754 VEIAEAEIKRLYT
-767 YDVDAADFKDNI
+767 YDSEKADFKNNI

-784 VKNKDGK
+784 VEINGK
-791 RELPEKFI
+791 RELPEKYI

-807 ALNEELESYT
+807 ALNDELTSYKA
-817 TQYELIYEK
+817 QYELIYEK

-843 VDAWEEANKVAAEN
+843 VDAWEKANAAEN

-872 AKALENLEEG
+872 AKALDNLEKG
-882 CLTAKKCED
+882 CLTASKCEA
-891 ATNKALENYEVK
+891 ATNKAIENYKVK
-903 MYMIQHFTEA
+903 MYMIEHFTEA

-945 DDIKNKANAELNTID
+945 DDIKNKANADLNTID
-960 GKLTTLKKSIDLSVK
+960 GKLTTLKNSIDASVK
-975 KNEIAANKDGFIASL
+975 ANTIAANKDGFIANL

-1003 AAQAAKDADL
+1003 AAQSAKDADL

>member
-21 SDFNFADPTKD
+21 SDFNFANPTVD
-32 AEKPGSDL
+32 AKEDGSSPLKYDK
-40 NYNETAKAFSF
+40 TAKSFSF
-51 TVTKDDEITLT
+51 TVTAEDEITLT
-62 ATGDVTVK
+62 ATGNVTVK
-70 LGGAVLTAADGKYKA
+70 LNGTALTAENGKYKA
-85 TADGE
+85 KADGE

-112 VQAEIEKAQDKMG
+112 VQAEIEKAQVKMG
-125 EAIAAVAKY
+125 EAVAAVAKY

-160 KLAELKEAN
+160 KLAVLKETN
-169 NVTDDNRE
+169 KVTNENRD
-177 ALIAELTSTTL
+177 ALIAELNSTTL
-188 LADDNYGA
+188 LADGTYGA
-196 VVMAENAIA
+196 VKMAEDAIA
-205 KADEAFAKYKEI
+205 KADATFALFT
-217 VEVDSKIATS
+217 KIIGTDAKV
-227 ALDKANGTATKDEW
+227 ALDALTKANGTATQGEW
-241 RDNGGEA
+241 VVNGGEK

-257 NLKAVKNNRGD
+257 NLKAVKNHGI

-277 KTTWIEGEWK
+277 KTTWIESEWK
-287 SLKDSVNTIK
+287 NLNKEVNETIK
-297 NDALAELGKYP
+297 NAAVAELGKYP
-308 NSFKGYKYVKSDF
+308 NAFV
-321 FYYENGSDE
+321 E
-330 NDPDNGKLWV
+330 NDE
-340 NDDVLTDQAAFQAKY
+340 QAFVAMY
-355 QEVVAKLRNVIARAN
+355 QEVVEKLRNVIARAN

-387 KVDDALKAG
+387 KVDAALKAG
-396 APFALDADNDFN
+396 APFVLDADNDFT

-420 ISNSENRYM
+420 INSSENRYM
-429 YGQDELST
+429 YSQDNFSE
-437 FVTNISGV
+437 FVNTISGV
-445 STMLD
+445 STKLD
-450 AFYTELVG
+450 GFYTELVG
-458 KARTDLEAKLDAAQK
+458 KARTDLQAKLKAAQE

-482 SAKYEHESATQVEYQ
+482 SAKYEHESATQKEYQ
-497 KQFSEQQNKLDEV
+497 KQFSEQQNKLDKV
-510 KKNVAASAFPTVQ
+510 KNDVKASTFPTVQ
-523 TDYKAFADRISNI
+523 TDYKTFVDQISNI

-547 LSSQKQEILTHNQEA
+547 LSSQKAEILTHNQAA

-585 TWITDDA
+585 TWINDDA
-592 TKAAATDL
+592 TKKAATDL
-600 KANLNKLFSIVNGL
+600 KANLNELFSIVNGL

-647 KNIYRLTDDKV
+647 KNIYRLTEDKV
-658 KGYLNSTETVSNT
+658 TGYLNSTKTVSDA
-671 IYNELKAAAKT
+671 IYDELKEAATT
-682 ANAKAYYFVQHSYNI
+682 ANDKAYDFVKTNTGYGV
-697 KSIDWA
+697 KSIRWA
-703 DDLIKT
+703 TNLISD

-715 TGDRNEKMSAAAAAK
+715 TGDKNEKMSVEAAAK
-730 FKVAYGKIREKDLTA
+730 FKAAYDKIAQKDLTA
-745 PEGQQGEGY
+745 PKGEQGEGY
-754 VKIAETEIDRLNT
+754 VKIAETEIERLYH
-767 YDVDAADFKDNI
+767 YDINKADFKDNI

-784 VKNKDGK
+784 VKNKEGK
-791 RELPEKFI
+791 RELPEQYI
-799 APVETAVK
+799 APVETAVN
-807 ALNEELESYT
+807 ALNKELASYT
-817 TQYELIYEK
+817 AQYKDIYAL
-826 KVEWN
+826 KVDWN

-843 VDAWEEANKVAAEN
+843 VDAWEKANNVAAEN

-872 AKALENLEEG
+872 ANTLKNLEKG
-882 CLTAKKCED
+882 CLTATKCQD
-891 ATNKALENYEVK
+891 ATDKAKENYAVK

-940 VADYA
+940 VAVYA
-945 DDIKNKANAELNTID
+945 DDIKNKANADLNTID
-960 GKLTTLKKSIDLSVK
+960 GKLTDLKKSIDLSVE
-975 KNEIAANKDGFIASL
+975 KNTIAANKDGFIANL

>member
-21 SDFNFADPTKD
+21 SDFNFANPTVD
-32 AEKPGSDL
+32 AKEDGSAL
-40 NYNETAKAFSF
+40 TYNETAKAFSF
-51 TVTKDDEITLT
+51 TVTAEDEITLT
-62 ATGDVTVK
+62 ATGAVTVK
-70 LGGAVLTAADGKYKA
+70 LNGAALTAVGGKYTA
-85 TADGE
+85 TSDGT

-102 IVVVSSNSRL
+102 IVVVSSNSRK
-112 VQAEIEKAQDKMG
+112 VQTEIEKAQAKMG

-134 VNYLDFYNK
+134 VGYSEFYNK
-143 VQEEISKA
+143 VQAEVSKA

-160 KLAELKEAN
+160 KLAVLKETN
-169 NVTDDNRE
+169 KVTNENRD
-177 ALIAELTSTTL
+177 ALIAELNSTTL
-188 LADDNYGA
+188 LADGTYGA
-196 VVMAENAIA
+196 VKMAEDAIA
-205 KADEAFAKYKEI
+205 KADATFALFT
-217 VEVDSKIATS
+217 KIIGTDAKV
-227 ALDKANGTATKDEW
+227 ALDALTKANGTATQGEW
-241 RDNGGEA
+241 VVNGGEK

-257 NLKAVKNNRGD
+257 NLKAVKNHGI

-277 KTTWIEGEWK
+277 KTTWIESEWK
-287 SLKDSVNTIK
+287 NLNDEVNKTIK
-297 NDALAELGKYP
+297 DAAVAELGKYP
-308 NSFKGYKYVKSDF
+308 NAFV
-321 FYYENGSDE
+321 E
-330 NDPDNGKLWV
+330 NDE
-340 NDDVLTDQAAFQAKY
+340 QAFVAMY
-355 QEVVAKLRNVIARAN
+355 NEVVEKLRNVIARAN

-387 KVDDALKAG
+387 KVDAALKAG
-396 APFALDADNDFN
+396 APFALDADNDFT

-420 ISNSENRYM
+420 INSSENRYM
-429 YGQDELST
+429 YSQDNFSE
-437 FVTNISGV
+437 FVNTISGV
-445 STMLD
+445 STKLD
-450 AFYTELVG
+450 GFYTELVG
-458 KARTDLEAKLDAAQK
+458 KARTDLQAKLKAAQE

-482 SAKYEHESATQVEYQ
+482 SAKYEHESATQKEYQ

-523 TDYKAFADRISNI
+523 TDYKTFVDQISNI

-547 LSSQKQEILTHNQEA
+547 LSSQKAEILTHNQAA

-585 TWITDDA
+585 TWINDDA
-592 TKAAATDL
+592 TKKAATDL
-600 KANLNKLFSIVNGL
+600 KANLNELFSIVNGL

-647 KNIYRLTDDKV
+647 KNIYRLTEDKV
-658 KGYLNSTETVSNT
+658 TGYLNSTKTVSDA
-671 IYNELKAAAKT
+671 IYDELKEAATT
-682 ANAKAYYFVQHSYNI
+682 ANDKAYDFVKTNTGYGV
-697 KSIDWA
+697 KSIRWA
-703 DDLIKT
+703 TNLISD

-715 TGDRNEKMSAAAAAK
+715 TGDKNEKMSAEAAAK
-730 FKVAYGKIREKDLTA
+730 FKAAYDKIAQKDLTA
-745 PEGQQGEGY
+745 PKGEQGEGY
-754 VKIAETEIDRLNT
+754 VKIAETEIERLYN
-767 YDVDAADFKDNI
+767 YDINKADFKDNI

-784 VKNKDGK
+784 VKNKEGK
-791 RELPEKFI
+791 RELPEQFI
-799 APVETAVK
+799 APVETAVN
-807 ALNEELESYT
+807 ALNKELESYKA
-817 TQYELIYEK
+817 QYKDIYDL
-826 KVEWN
+826 KVKWN

-843 VDAWEEANKVAAEN
+843 VDAWEKANNVAAEN

-872 AKALENLEEG
+872 ANTLKNLEKG
-882 CLTAKKCED
+882 CLTATKCQD
-891 ATNKALENYEVK
+891 ATDKAKENYAVK

-940 VADYA
+940 VAVYA
-945 DDIKNKANAELNTID
+945 DDIKNKANADLNTIE
-960 GKLTTLKKSIDLSVK
+960 GKLTDLKKSIDLSVE
-975 KNEIAANKDGFIASL
+975 KNTIAANKDGFIANL

-1018 GKVNVQDLVD
+1018 GKVDVKDLVD
-1028 ADADFQK
+1028 ADADFQN

>member
-21 SDFNFADPTKD
+21 SDFNFANPSVD
-32 AEKPGSDL
+32 AKEEGSAL
-40 NYNETAKAFSF
+40 TYNETAKAFSF
-51 TVTKDDEITLT
+51 TVTAEDEITLT

-70 LGGAVLTAADGKYKA
+70 LNGSALTAVDGKYKA

-112 VQAEIEKAQDKMG
+112 VQAEIEKAQVKMG

-134 VNYLDFYNK
+134 VGYGDFYNA
-143 VQEEISKA
+143 VQAEVSKA

-160 KLAELKEAN
+160 KLAVLKETN
-169 NVTDDNRE
+169 SVTDANRV
-177 ALIAELTSTTL
+177 ALIAELNSDVL
-188 LADDNYGA
+188 LADGNYGA
-196 VVMAENAIA
+196 VKMAENAVAEAETTFALFNKIIDTDA
-205 KADEAFAKYKEI
+205 KEN
-217 VEVDSKIATS
+217 
-227 ALDKANGTATKDEW
+227 ALNALTKANGVATQGEW
-241 RDNGGEA
+241 MVNGGEK

-257 NLKAVKNNRGD
+257 NLKAVKNHLGI
-268 VTGTALDGF
+268 VTKVELDGF
-277 KTTWIEGEWK
+277 KTTWIESEWK
-287 SLKDSVNTIK
+287 NLNDEVNITIK
-297 NDALAELGKYP
+297 NAAVAELGKFP
-308 NSFKGYKYVKSDF
+308 KAFV
-321 FYYENGSDE
+321 E
-330 NDPDNGKLWV
+330 NDE
-340 NDDVLTDQAAFQAKY
+340 QAFVDMYK
-355 QEVVAKLRNVIARAN
+355 EVVEKLRNVIARAN

-387 KVDDALKAG
+387 KVDAALKAG
-396 APFALDADNDFN
+396 APFVLDADNDFT

-420 ISNSENRYM
+420 ISSSENRYM
-429 YGQDELST
+429 YSQDNFSE
-437 FVTNISGV
+437 FVNTISGV
-445 STMLD
+445 STKLD
-450 AFYTELVG
+450 GFYTELVG
-458 KARTDLEAKLDAAQK
+458 KARTDLKAKLDAAQK

-482 SAKYEHESATQVEYQ
+482 SAKYEHESATQKEYQ

-523 TDYKAFADRISNI
+523 TDYKTFVDQISNI

-547 LSSQKQEILTHNQEA
+547 LSSQKAEINTHNQAA
-562 KDQIFKAIDAVRA
+562 KKQIFDAIDAVRA

-585 TWITDDA
+585 TWINDDA
-592 TKAAATDL
+592 TKKAATDL
-600 KANLNKLFSIVNGL
+600 KANLNELFSIVNGL

-647 KNIYRLTDDKV
+647 KNIYRLTEDKV
-658 KGYLNSTETVSNT
+658 TGYLNSTKTVSDA
-671 IYNELKAAAKT
+671 IYDELKEAATT
-682 ANAKAYYFVQHSYNI
+682 ANAKAYNFVKTNTNYGV
-697 KSIDWA
+697 KSIRWA
-703 DDLIKT
+703 TNLISD
-709 AKRNVK
+709 AKYNVK
-715 TGDRNEKMSAAAAAK
+715 TGDKNEKMSAEAAAK
-730 FKVAYGKIREKDLTA
+730 FKAAYDKIAQKDLTA
-745 PEGQQGEGY
+745 PKGEQGEGY
-754 VKIAETEIDRLNT
+754 VKIAETEIERLYN
-767 YDVDAADFKDNI
+767 YDINKADFKDNI

-784 VKNKDGK
+784 VKNKEGK
-791 RELPEKFI
+791 RELPEQYI
-799 APVETAVK
+799 APVETAVN
-807 ALNEELESYT
+807 ALNKELESYT
-817 TQYELIYEK
+817 AQYKDIYAL
-826 KVEWN
+826 KVDWN

-843 VDAWEEANKVAAEN
+843 VDAWEKANNVAAEN

-872 AKALENLEEG
+872 ANTLKNLEKG
-882 CLTAKKCED
+882 CLTATKCQD
-891 ATNKALENYEVK
+891 ATDKAKENYAVK

-945 DDIKNKANAELNTID
+945 DDIKNKANADLNTID
-960 GKLTTLKKSIDLSVK
+960 GNLTSLKSSIDASVK
-975 KNEIAANKDGFIASL
+975 DNTIAANKDGFIASL
-990 TTLAGDVTKVLEA
+990 TKLAGDVTKVLEA

>member
-21 SDFNFADPTKD
+21 SDFNFANPSVD
-32 AEKPGSDL
+32 AKEEGSHL
-40 NYNETAKAFSF
+40 TYNETAKAFSF
-51 TVTKDDEITLT
+51 TVTAEDEITLT

-70 LGGAVLTAADGKYKA
+70 LNGSALTAVDDKYKA
-85 TADGE
+85 TADGT

-112 VQAEIEKAQDKMG
+112 VQAEIEKAQVKMG

-134 VNYLDFYNK
+134 VGYGDFYNA
-143 VQEEISKA
+143 VQAEVSKA

-160 KLAELKEAN
+160 KLAVLKETN
-169 NVTDDNRE
+169 SVTDANRV
-177 ALIAELTSTTL
+177 ALIAELNSDVL
-188 LADDNYGA
+188 LADGNYGA
-196 VVMAENAIA
+196 VKMAENAVAEAETTFALFNKIIDTDA
-205 KADEAFAKYKEI
+205 KEN
-217 VEVDSKIATS
+217 
-227 ALDKANGTATKDEW
+227 ALNALTKANGVATQGEW
-241 RDNGGEA
+241 MVNGGVK

-257 NLKAVKNNRGD
+257 NLKAVKNQLGI
-268 VTGTALDGF
+268 VTKVELDGF
-277 KTTWIEGEWK
+277 KTTWIESEWK
-287 SLKDSVNTIK
+287 NLNDEVNITIK
-297 NDALAELGKYP
+297 NAAVAELGKFP
-308 NSFKGYKYVKSDF
+308 KAFV
-321 FYYENGSDE
+321 E
-330 NDPDNGKLWV
+330 NDE
-340 NDDVLTDQAAFQAKY
+340 QAFIEMY
-355 QEVVAKLRNVIARAN
+355 QEVVEKLRNVIARAN

-387 KVDDALKAG
+387 KVDEALKAG
-396 APFALDADNDFN
+396 APFVLDADNDFT

-420 ISNSENRYM
+420 INSSENRYM
-429 YGQDELST
+429 YSQDNFSE
-437 FVTNISGV
+437 FVNTISGV
-445 STMLD
+445 STKLD
-450 AFYTELVG
+450 GFYTELVG
-458 KARTDLEAKLDAAQK
+458 KARTDLQAKLKAAQE

-482 SAKYEHESATQVEYQ
+482 SAKYEHESATQKEYQ

-523 TDYKAFADRISNI
+523 TDYKTFVDQISNI

-547 LSSQKQEILTHNQEA
+547 LSSQKAEINTHNQAA
-562 KDQIFKAIDAVRA
+562 KNQIFKAIDAVRA

-585 TWITDDA
+585 TWINDDA
-592 TKAAATDL
+592 TKKAATDL
-600 KANLNKLFSIVNGL
+600 KANLNELFSIVNGL

-647 KNIYRLTDDKV
+647 KNIYRLTEDKV
-658 KGYLNSTETVSNT
+658 TGYLNSTKTVSDA
-671 IYNELKAAAKT
+671 IYDELKEAATT
-682 ANAKAYYFVQHSYNI
+682 ANDKAYDFVKTNTGYGV
-697 KSIDWA
+697 KSIRWA
-703 DDLIKT
+703 TNLISD

-715 TGDRNEKMSAAAAAK
+715 TGDKNEKMSVEAAAK
-730 FKVAYGKIREKDLTA
+730 FKAAYDKIAQKDLTA
-745 PEGQQGEGY
+745 PKGEQGEGY
-754 VKIAETEIDRLNT
+754 VKIAETEIERLYN
-767 YDVDAADFKDNI
+767 YDINKADFKDNI

-784 VKNKDGK
+784 VKNKEGK
-791 RELPEKFI
+791 RELPEQYI
-799 APVETAVK
+799 APVETAVN
-807 ALNEELESYT
+807 ALNKELASYT
-817 TQYELIYEK
+817 AQYKDIYAL
-826 KVEWN
+826 KVDWN

-843 VDAWEEANKVAAEN
+843 VDAWEKANNVAAEN

-872 AKALENLEEG
+872 ANTLKNLEKG
-882 CLTAKKCED
+882 CLTATKCQD
-891 ATNKALENYEVK
+891 ATDKAKENYAVK

-940 VADYA
+940 VAVYA
-945 DDIKNKANAELNTID
+945 DDIKNKANADLNTIE
-960 GKLTTLKKSIDLSVK
+960 GKLTDLKKSIDLSVE
-975 KNEIAANKDGFIASL
+975 KNTIAANKDGFIANL

-1018 GKVNVQDLVD
+1018 GKVDVKDLVD
-1028 ADADFQK
+1028 ADADFQN

>member
-21 SDFNFADPTKD
+21 SDFNFANPTVD
-32 AEKPGSDL
+32 AKEDGSAL
-40 NYNETAKAFSF
+40 TYNETAKAFSF
-51 TVTKDDEITLT
+51 TVTAEDEITLT
-62 ATGDVTVK
+62 ATGAVTVK
-70 LGGAVLTAADGKYKA
+70 LNGTALSAVDGKYKA
-85 TADGE
+85 TADGT

-112 VQAEIEKAQDKMG
+112 VQAEIEKAQVKMG

-134 VNYLDFYNK
+134 VGYGDFYNA
-143 VQEEISKA
+143 VQAEVSKA

-160 KLAELKEAN
+160 KLAELKETN

-188 LADDNYGA
+188 LADGNYGA
-196 VVMAENAIA
+196 VKMAEDAIA
-205 KADEAFAKYKEI
+205 KANATFALFN
-217 VEVDSKIATS
+217 KIIGTDATV
-227 ALDKANGTATKDEW
+227 ALNALKKANGTATQGEW
-241 RDNGGEA
+241 VVNGGEK

-257 NLKAVKNNRGD
+257 NLKAVKNNLGI

-277 KTTWIEGEWK
+277 KTTWIESEWNK
-287 SLKDSVNTIK
+287 LNDEVNETIK
-297 NDALAELGKYP
+297 NAAIAELNKYP
-308 NSFKGYKYVKSDF
+308 NAFVKNH
-321 FYYENGSDE
+321 E
-330 NDPDNGKLWV
+330 
-340 NDDVLTDQAAFQAKY
+340 QAFVDMY
-355 QEVVAKLRNVIARAN
+355 QEVVDKLHIVIARAN

-387 KVDDALKAG
+387 KVDAALKAG
-396 APFALDADNDFN
+396 APFALNTDNTATGPDQSLTEIEDFN
-408 LLKEQITAMQTE
+408 LLKEQIAMMQSE
-420 ISNSENRYM
+420 VNSSENRYG
-429 YGQDELST
+429 YSQDEFNNNIIPAINTAST
-437 FVTNISGV
+437 K
-445 STMLD
+445 LD

-458 KARTDLEAKLDAAQK
+458 KARKDLEAKLDAAQK

-482 SAKYEHESATQVEYQ
+482 SAKYEHESATQKEFQ
-497 KQFSEQQNKLDEV
+497 KMFSEQQNSLDKV
-510 KKNVAASAFPTVQ
+510 KNDVKASTFPTVQ
-523 TDYKAFADRISNI
+523 TDYKAFVDQISNI

-547 LSSQKQEILTHNQEA
+547 LSSQKAEILTHNQEA

-585 TWITDDA
+585 TWINDDA
-592 TKAAATDL
+592 TKKAATDL
-600 KANLNKLFSIVNGL
+600 KANLNELFSIVNGL

-647 KNIYRLTDDKV
+647 KNIYRLTEDKV
-658 KGYLNSTETVSNT
+658 TGYLNSTKTVSNA
-671 IYNELKAAAKT
+671 IYDELKEAATT
-682 ANAKAYYFVQHSYNI
+682 ANAKAYDFVKTNTDYGV
-697 KSIDWA
+697 KSIRWA
-703 DDLIKT
+703 ENLISD

-715 TGDRNEKMSAAAAAK
+715 TGDKNEKMSAEAAAK
-730 FKVAYGKIREKDLTA
+730 FKAAYDKIAQKDLTA
-745 PEGQQGEGY
+745 PKGEQGEGY
-754 VKIAETEIDRLNT
+754 VKIAETEIERLYN
-767 YDVDAADFKDNI
+767 YDINKADFKDNI

-784 VKNKDGK
+784 VKNKEGK
-791 RELPEKFI
+791 RELPEQYI
-799 APVETAVK
+799 APVETAVN
-807 ALNEELESYT
+807 ALNKELESYT
-817 TQYELIYEK
+817 AQYTDIYAL
-826 KVEWN
+826 KVDWN

-843 VDAWEEANKVAAEN
+843 VDAWEEANNVAAEN

-872 AKALENLEEG
+872 ANTLKNLEKG
-882 CLTAKKCED
+882 CLTATKCQD
-891 ATNKALENYEVK
+891 ATDKAKENYAVK

-940 VADYA
+940 VAVYA
-945 DDIKNKANAELNTID
+945 DDIKNKANADLNTID
-960 GKLTTLKKSIDLSVK
+960 GKLTDLKKSIDLSVK
-975 KNEIAANKDGFIASL
+975 DNTIAANKDGFIASL

-1018 GKVNVQDLVD
+1018 GKVDVKDLVD
-1028 ADADFQK
+1028 ADADFQN

>member
-21 SDFNFADPTKD
+21 SDFNFANPSVD
-32 AEKPGSDL
+32 AKEEGSAL
-40 NYNETAKAFSF
+40 IYNETAKAFSF
-51 TVTKDDEITLT
+51 TVTAEDEITLT
-62 ATGDVTVK
+62 ATGAVTVK
-70 LGGAVLTAADGKYKA
+70 LNGTALTAVGGKYTA
-85 TADGE
+85 TSDGT

-112 VQAEIEKAQDKMG
+112 VQTEIEKAQVKMG

-134 VNYLDFYNK
+134 VGYSEFYNK
-143 VQEEISKA
+143 VQAEVSKA

-160 KLAELKEAN
+160 KLAVLKETN
-169 NVTDDNRE
+169 KVTNENRD

-188 LADDNYGA
+188 LADGTYGA
-196 VVMAENAIA
+196 VKMAEDAIA
-205 KADEAFAKYKEI
+205 KADATFALFT
-217 VEVDSKIATS
+217 KIIGTDAKV
-227 ALDKANGTATKDEW
+227 ALDALTKANGTATQGEW
-241 RDNGGEA
+241 VVNGGEK

-257 NLKAVKNNRGD
+257 NLKAVKNHGI

-277 KTTWIEGEWK
+277 KTTWIESEWNN
-287 SLKDSVNTIK
+287 LNDEVNKTIK
-297 NDALAELGKYP
+297 DAAVAELGKYP
-308 NSFKGYKYVKSDF
+308 NAFV
-321 FYYENGSDE
+321 E
-330 NDPDNGKLWV
+330 NDE
-340 NDDVLTDQAAFQAKY
+340 QAFVEMYK
-355 QEVVAKLRNVIARAN
+355 EVVEKLRNVIARAN

-387 KVDDALKAG
+387 KVDAALKAG
-396 APFALDADNDFN
+396 APFALDADNDFT

-420 ISNSENRYM
+420 INSSENRYM
-429 YGQDELST
+429 YSQDNFSE
-437 FVTNISGV
+437 FVNTISGV
-445 STMLD
+445 STKLD
-450 AFYTELVG
+450 GFYTELVG
-458 KARTDLEAKLDAAQK
+458 KARTDLQAKLKAAQE

-523 TDYKAFADRISNI
+523 TDYKAFVDQISNI

-547 LSSQKQEILTHNQEA
+547 LSSQKAEILTHNQAA
-562 KDQIFKAIDAVRA
+562 KKQIFDAIDAVRA

-585 TWITDDA
+585 TWINDDA
-592 TKAAATDL
+592 IKDDYTMAAVTAL
-600 KANLNKLFSIVNGL
+600 KANLNTLFSIVNGL

-647 KNIYRLTDDKV
+647 KNIYRLTEDKV
-658 KGYLNSTETVSNT
+658 KGYLDDTKTVSDA
-671 IYNELKAAAKT
+671 IYEELKAAART
-682 ANAKAYYFVQHSYNI
+682 ANAKAYNFVMTNTKYGV
-697 KSIDWA
+697 KSIRWA
-703 DDLIKT
+703 TNLIDD
-709 AKRNVK
+709 AKDNVK
-715 TGDRNEKMSAAAAAK
+715 TGDKYEKMSAAAARK
-730 FKVAYGKIREKDLTA
+730 FIDAYGKIAEKDLSA
-745 PEGQQGEGY
+745 PKGEQGEGY
-754 VKIAETEIDRLNT
+754 VEIAKTEINRLKN
-767 YDVDAADFKDNI
+767 YDINKADFKDNI

-784 VKNKDGK
+784 VKNKEGK
-791 RELPEKFI
+791 RELPEKYI

-807 ALNEELESYT
+807 ALNEELESYK
-817 TQYELIYEK
+817 TQYTDIYDL
-826 KVEWN
+826 KVDWN

-843 VDAWEEANKVAAEN
+843 VDAWEEANHVAAEN
-857 HFNVNKELTLVNEDL
+857 HFNVNKELTAVNEDL
-872 AKALENLEEG
+872 AKTLTNLEKG
-882 CLTAKKCED
+882 CLTAQKCEE
-891 ATNKALENYEVK
+891 ATEKAKENYAVK

-945 DDIKNKANAELNTID
+945 DDIKNKANADLNTID
-960 GKLTTLKKSIDLSVK
+960 GKLTTLKNSIDASVK
-975 KNEIAANKDGFIASL
+975 ANTIAANKDGFIASL

>member
-21 SDFNFADPTKD
+21 SDFNFANPSVD
-32 AEKPGSDL
+32 AEKPGSALTYD
-40 NYNETAKAFSF
+40 ETAKAFSF
-51 TVTKDDEITLT
+51 DVKAEDEITLT

-70 LGGAVLTAADGKYKA
+70 LGGTVLTAEDGKYKA
-85 TADGE
+85 TADGT

-102 IVVVSSNSRL
+102 IVVVSNNSRL
-112 VQAEIEKAQDKMG
+112 VQTEIENAQVKMG

-134 VNYLDFYNK
+134 VDYLDFYTK

-151 GQKVQDVKA
+151 SRKVQDVKA
-160 KLAELKEAN
+160 KLAEYKEAN
-169 NVTDDNRE
+169 NVTDDNRK
-177 ALIAELTSTTL
+177 ALIAELTGTTL
-188 LADDNYGA
+188 LADGNYGA
-196 VVMAENAIA
+196 VVMADNAVADA
-205 KADEAFAKYKEI
+205 KTTFALFN
-217 VEVDSKIATS
+217 KIIGTEEEGDDAKVAID
-227 ALDKANGTATKDEW
+227 ALNKANGTATVEEW
-241 RDNGGEA
+241 IANGREK
-248 INNTTMFTH
+248 INNTNLFTH
-257 NLKAVKNNRGD
+257 NLKAVKNQLGF
-268 VTGTALDGF
+268 VTGTKLDGF
-277 KTTWIEGEWK
+277 KTTWIESEWTK
-287 SLKDSVNTIK
+287 LKDEEVNKTIK
-297 NDALAELGKYP
+297 NAAVAELGKFP
-308 NSFKGYKYVKSDF
+308 KAFV
-321 FYYENGSDE
+321 E
-330 NDPDNGKLWV
+330 NDEQAFV
-340 NDDVLTDQAAFQAKY
+340 NMY
-355 QEVVAKLRNVIARAN
+355 QEVIAKLRNVIARAN

-387 KVDDALKAG
+387 KVDEALKAG
-396 APFALDADNDFN
+396 APFALNDDEDFT
-408 LLKEQITAMQTE
+408 LLKEQVTAMQSE
-420 ISNSENRYM
+420 ISSSENRYI
-429 YGQDELST
+429 YSQEDFSK
-437 FVTNISGV
+437 FVVTISGV
-445 STMLD
+445 STKLD
-450 AFYTELVG
+450 GFYTELVG
-458 KARTDLEAKLDAAQK
+458 KARTDLKAKLDASQK

-482 SAKYEHESATQVEYQ
+482 SAKYEHELGTQKDYQ
-497 KQFSEQQNKLDEV
+497 EKFSQQQNELDKV
-510 KKNVAASAFPTVQ
+510 KKDVEASAFPTVQ
-523 TDYKAFADRISNI
+523 TDYKGFVDRITNI
-536 NKKVDEIWGTT
+536 NKNVDVIWGNT
-547 LSSQKQEILTHNQEA
+547 LIAQKKEINTHNQEA

-585 TWITDDA
+585 TWIKDDA
-592 TKAAATDL
+592 TKDAATDL

-633 KESDEEFGAHYEAN
+633 NESDEEFGAHYEAN
-647 KNIYRLTDDKV
+647 KNIYRLTEDKV
-658 KGYLNSTETVSNT
+658 NGYLNSTKTVSDA
-671 IYNELKAAAKT
+671 IYDELKEAART
-682 ANAKAYYFVQHSYNI
+682 ANAKAYYFVQHSYKIN
-697 KSIDWA
+697 SIDWA
-703 DDLIKT
+703 NDLIDN
-709 AKRNVK
+709 AKRNKVK
-715 TGDRNEKMSAAAAAK
+715 PGTKNEIMSAVAADKFRAA
-730 FKVAYGKIREKDLTA
+730 YEKIRQKDLSA

-754 VKIAETEIDRLNT
+754 VKIAEAEINRLNS

-784 VKNKDGK
+784 VEINGK
-791 RELPEKFI
+791 RELPEKYI
-799 APVETAVK
+799 APVETAVN
-807 ALNEELESYT
+807 ALNDELKSYT
-817 TQYELIYEK
+817 DQYKLIYEK

-843 VDAWEEANKVAAEN
+843 VNAWEEANKVAPEN

-882 CLTAKKCED
+882 CLTASKCQD

-903 MYMIQHFTEA
+903 MYMIQNFTEA

-945 DDIKNKANAELNTID
+945 DDIKNKANADLNTID
-960 GKLTTLKKSIDLSVK
+960 GKLTSLKSSIDASVK
-975 KNEIAANKDGFIASL
+975 ANTIAANKDGFIASL
-990 TTLAGDVTKVLEA
+990 TTLAGDVTKVLEE

-1028 ADADFQK
+1028 ADSDFQK

>member
-21 SDFNFADPTKD
+21 SDFNFANPTVD
-32 AEKPGSDL
+32 AKEDGSSLKYD
-40 NYNETAKAFSF
+40 ETAKAFSF
-51 TVTKDDEITLT
+51 NVTAEDEITLT
-62 ATGDVTVK
+62 ATGNVTVK
-70 LGGAVLTAADGKYKA
+70 LNGTALTAENGKYKA
-85 TADGE
+85 TADGK

-112 VQAEIEKAQDKMG
+112 VQAEIEKAQAKMG

-134 VNYLDFYNK
+134 VGYGDFYNK
-143 VQEEISKA
+143 VQAEISKA

-160 KLAELKEAN
+160 KLAEYKEDN
-169 NVTDDNRE
+169 KVSDDNRK

-188 LADDNYGA
+188 LADGNYGA
-196 VVMAENAIA
+196 VKMAENAVAGAETTFALFTKIIGTDA
-205 KADEAFAKYKEI
+205 K
-217 VEVDSKIATS
+217 V
-227 ALDKANGTATKDEW
+227 ALDALTKANGTATQGEW
-241 RDNGGEA
+241 VVNGGEK

-257 NLKAVKNNRGD
+257 NLKAVKNHGI

-277 KTTWIEGEWK
+277 KTTWIESEWK
-287 SLKDSVNTIK
+287 NLNDEVNKTIK
-297 NDALAELGKYP
+297 DAAVAELGKYP
-308 NSFKGYKYVKSDF
+308 NAFV
-321 FYYENGSDE
+321 E
-330 NDPDNGKLWV
+330 NDE
-340 NDDVLTDQAAFQAKY
+340 QAFVAMY
-355 QEVVAKLRNVIARAN
+355 QEVVEKLRNVIARAN

-387 KVDDALKAG
+387 KVDAALKAG
-396 APFALDADNDFN
+396 APFALDADNDFT

-420 ISNSENRYM
+420 INSSENRYM
-429 YGQDELST
+429 YSQDNFSE
-437 FVTNISGV
+437 FVNTISGV
-445 STMLD
+445 STKLD
-450 AFYTELVG
+450 GFYTELVG
-458 KARTDLEAKLDAAQK
+458 KARTDLQTKLKAAQE

-482 SAKYEHESATQVEYQ
+482 SAKYEHESATQKEYQ

-523 TDYKAFADRISNI
+523 TDYKTFVDQISNI

-547 LSSQKQEILTHNQEA
+547 LSSQKAEINTHNQAA
-562 KDQIFKAIDAVRA
+562 KKKIFDAIDAVRA

-585 TWITDDA
+585 TWINDDA
-592 TKAAATDL
+592 TKKAATDL
-600 KANLNKLFSIVNGL
+600 KANLNELFSIVNGL

-647 KNIYRLTDDKV
+647 KNIYRLTEDKV
-658 KGYLNSTETVSNT
+658 TGYLNSTKTVSDA
-671 IYNELKAAAKT
+671 IYDELKEAATT
-682 ANAKAYYFVQHSYNI
+682 ANAKAYDFVKTNTGYGV
-697 KSIDWA
+697 KSIRWA
-703 DDLIKT
+703 NNLISD
-709 AKRNVK
+709 AKYNVK
-715 TGDRNEKMSAAAAAK
+715 TGDKNEKMSAEAAAK
-730 FKVAYGKIREKDLTA
+730 FKAAYDKIAQKDLTA
-745 PEGQQGEGY
+745 PKGEQGEGY
-754 VKIAETEIDRLNT
+754 VKIAETEIERLYN
-767 YDVDAADFKDNI
+767 YDINKADFKDNI

-784 VKNKDGK
+784 VKNKEGK
-791 RELPEKFI
+791 RELPEQYI
-799 APVETAVK
+799 APVETAVN
-807 ALNEELESYT
+807 ALNKELASYT
-817 TQYELIYEK
+817 AQYKDIYAL
-826 KVEWN
+826 KVDWN

-843 VDAWEEANKVAAEN
+843 VDAWEKANNVAAEN

-872 AKALENLEEG
+872 ANTLKNLEKG
-882 CLTAKKCED
+882 CLTATKCQD
-891 ATNKALENYEVK
+891 ATDKAKENYAVK

-940 VADYA
+940 VAVYA
-945 DDIKNKANAELNTID
+945 DDIKNKANADLNTIE
-960 GKLTTLKKSIDLSVK
+960 GKLTDLKKSIDLSVE
-975 KNEIAANKDGFIASL
+975 KNTIAANKDGFIANL

-1018 GKVNVQDLVD
+1018 GKVDVKDLVD
-1028 ADADFQK
+1028 ADADFQN

>member
-21 SDFNFADPTKD
+21 SDFNFANPTVD
-32 AEKPGSDL
+32 AKEDGSSLKYD
-40 NYNETAKAFSF
+40 ETAKAFSF
-51 TVTKDDEITLT
+51 TVTAEDEITLT

-70 LGGAVLTAADGKYKA
+70 LNGTALSAVDGKYKA

-102 IVVVSSNSRL
+102 IVVVSSNSCL
-112 VQAEIEKAQDKMG
+112 VQAEIEKAQVKMG

-134 VNYLDFYNK
+134 VGYGEFYNK
-143 VQEEISKA
+143 VQAEVSKA

-160 KLAELKEAN
+160 KLAVLKETN
-169 NVTDDNRE
+169 KVTNENRD
-177 ALIAELTSTTL
+177 ALIAELNSTTL
-188 LADDNYGA
+188 LADGTYGA
-196 VVMAENAIA
+196 VKMAEDAIA
-205 KADEAFAKYKEI
+205 KADATFALFT
-217 VEVDSKIATS
+217 KIIGTDAKV
-227 ALDKANGTATKDEW
+227 ALDALTKANGTATQGEW
-241 RDNGGEA
+241 VVNGGEK

-257 NLKAVKNNRGD
+257 NLKAVKNHGI

-277 KTTWIEGEWK
+277 KTTWIESEWK
-287 SLKDSVNTIK
+287 NLNDEVNKTIK
-297 NDALAELGKYP
+297 NAAVAELGKYP
-308 NSFKGYKYVKSDF
+308 NAFV
-321 FYYENGSDE
+321 E
-330 NDPDNGKLWV
+330 NDE
-340 NDDVLTDQAAFQAKY
+340 QAFVAMY
-355 QEVVAKLRNVIARAN
+355 NEVVEKLHNVIARAN

-387 KVDDALKAG
+387 KVDAALKAG
-396 APFALDADNDFN
+396 APFVLDADNDFT

-420 ISNSENRYM
+420 ISSSENRYM
-429 YGQDELST
+429 YSQDNFSK
-437 FVTNISGV
+437 FVNTISGV
-445 STMLD
+445 STKLD
-450 AFYTELVG
+450 GFYTKLVG
-458 KARTDLEAKLDAAQK
+458 KARTDLQAKLKAAQE

-482 SAKYEHESATQVEYQ
+482 SAKYEHESATQKEYQ

-523 TDYKAFADRISNI
+523 TDYKAFVDQISNI

-547 LSSQKQEILTHNQEA
+547 LSSQKAEINTHNQEA
-562 KDQIFKAIDAVRA
+562 KKKIFDAIDAVRA

-585 TWITDDA
+585 TWINDDA
-592 TKAAATDL
+592 TKKAATDL
-600 KANLNKLFSIVNGL
+600 KANLNELFSIVNGL

-647 KNIYRLTDDKV
+647 KNIYRLTEDKV
-658 KGYLNSTETVSNT
+658 TGYLNSTKTVSDA
-671 IYNELKAAAKT
+671 IYDELKEAATT
-682 ANAKAYYFVQHSYNI
+682 ANAKAYDFVKTNTGYGV
-697 KSIDWA
+697 KSIRWA
-703 DDLIKT
+703 NNLISD
-709 AKRNVK
+709 AKYNVK
-715 TGDRNEKMSAAAAAK
+715 TGDKNEKMSAEAADK
-730 FKVAYGKIREKDLTA
+730 FKAAYGKIAQKDLTA
-745 PEGQQGEGY
+745 PKGEQGEGY
-754 VKIAETEIDRLNT
+754 VKIAETEIERLYN
-767 YDVDAADFKDNI
+767 YDINKADFKDNI

-784 VKNKDGK
+784 VKNKEGK
-791 RELPEKFI
+791 RELPEQYI
-799 APVETAVK
+799 APVETAVN
-807 ALNEELESYT
+807 ALNNELESYKA
-817 TQYELIYEK
+817 QYKDIYAL
-826 KVEWN
+826 KVDWN

-843 VDAWEEANKVAAEN
+843 VDAWEEANNVTAEN
-857 HFNVNKELTLVNEDL
+857 HFNVNKELTAVNENL
-872 AKALENLEEG
+872 AKTLENLEKG
-882 CLTAKKCED
+882 CLTATKCQD
-891 ATNKALENYEVK
+891 ATDKAKENYAVK

-945 DDIKNKANAELNTID
+945 DDIKNKANADLNTID
-960 GKLTTLKKSIDLSVK
+960 GKLTTLKNSIDASVK
-975 KNEIAANKDGFIASL
+975 ANTIAANKDGFIASL

-1018 GKVNVQDLVD
+1018 GKVDVKDLVD
-1028 ADADFQK
+1028 ADADFQN

>member
-21 SDFNFADPTKD
+21 SDFNFANPSVD
-32 AEKPGSDL
+32 AKEEGSAL
-40 NYNETAKAFSF
+40 TYNETAKAFSF
-51 TVTKDDEITLT
+51 TVTAEDEITLT

-70 LGGAVLTAADGKYKA
+70 LNGTALTAEDGKYKA
-85 TADGE
+85 TADGT

-112 VQAEIEKAQDKMG
+112 VQAEIEKAQVKMG

-134 VNYLDFYNK
+134 VGYGDFYNK
-143 VQEEISKA
+143 VQAEISKA

-160 KLAELKEAN
+160 KLAELKETN
-169 NVTDDNRE
+169 KVTDDNRE

-188 LADDNYGA
+188 LADGNYGA
-196 VVMAENAIA
+196 VKMAENAVAEAETTFALFNKIIDTDA
-205 KADEAFAKYKEI
+205 KEN
-217 VEVDSKIATS
+217 
-227 ALDKANGTATKDEW
+227 ALNALTHANGPANQGEW
-241 RDNGGEA
+241 IHYKGEK
-248 INNTTMFTH
+248 INNTNLFTH
-257 NLKAVKNNRGD
+257 NLKAVKNNFGF
-268 VTGTALDGF
+268 VTGTELDGF
-277 KTTWIEGEWK
+277 KTTWIESEWK
-287 SLKDSVNTIK
+287 KLNDEVNITIK
-297 NDALAELGKYP
+297 NAAVAELGKFP
-308 NSFKGYKYVKSDF
+308 KAFV
-321 FYYENGSDE
+321 E
-330 NDPDNGKLWV
+330 NDE
-340 NDDVLTDQAAFQAKY
+340 QAFVEMYK
-355 QEVVAKLRNVIARAN
+355 EVVEKLRNVIARAN

-387 KVDDALKAG
+387 KVDAALKAG
-396 APFALDADNDFN
+396 APFALNADNDFT

-420 ISNSENRYM
+420 INSSENRYM
-429 YGQDELST
+429 YSQDNFTE
-437 FVTNISGV
+437 FVNTISGV
-445 STMLD
+445 STKLD
-450 AFYTELVG
+450 GFYTELVG

-482 SAKYEHESATQVEYQ
+482 SAKYEHESATQIKYQ
-497 KQFSEQQNKLDEV
+497 KQFSEQQNSLDKV
-510 KKNVAASAFPTVQ
+510 KKDVAASTFPTVQ
-523 TDYKAFADRISNI
+523 TDYKAFVDQISNI

-547 LSSQKQEILTHNQEA
+547 LSEQKSEILTHNQAA

-585 TWITDDA
+585 TWINDDA
-592 TKAAATDL
+592 TKKAATDL
-600 KANLNKLFSIVNGL
+600 KANLNELFSIVNGL

-624 VDKMTENIK
+624 VNKMTENIK

-647 KNIYRLTDDKV
+647 KNIYRLTEDKV
-658 KGYLNSTETVSNT
+658 TGYLNSTKTVSDAIYDELKEAATTANDKAYDFVMDGYSVNT
-671 IYNELKAAAKT
+671 IGWANELIKAA
-682 ANAKAYYFVQHSYNI
+682 
-697 KSIDWA
+697 
-703 DDLIKT
+703 
-709 AKRNVK
+709 KRKVK
-715 TGDRNEKMSAAAAAK
+715 TGDKNEKMSAKAAAK
-730 FKVAYGKIREKDLTA
+730 FIAAYDKIAQKDLTA
-745 PEGQQGEGY
+745 PKGEQGEGY
-754 VKIAETEIDRLNT
+754 VEIAKTEINRLKN
-767 YDVDAADFKDNI
+767 YDINKADFKDNI

-784 VKNKDGK
+784 VKNKEGK
-791 RELPEKFI
+791 RELPEKYI
-799 APVETAVK
+799 APVETAVN
-807 ALNEELESYT
+807 ALNQELESYNK
-817 TQYELIYEK
+817 QYEAIYAL

-843 VDAWEEANKVAAEN
+843 VDAWEKANNVAAEN
-857 HFNVNKELTLVNEDL
+857 HFNVNKELTAVNENL
-872 AKALENLEEG
+872 AKTLENLEKG
-882 CLTAKKCED
+882 CLTASKCKE
-891 ATNKALENYEVK
+891 ATEKAKENYAVK

-940 VADYA
+940 VAVYA
-945 DDIKNKANAELNTID
+945 DDIKNKANADLNTIE
-960 GKLTTLKKSIDLSVK
+960 GKLTDLKKSIDLSVE
-975 KNEIAANKDGFIASL
+975 KNTIAANKDGFIANL

>member
-21 SDFNFADPTKD
+21 SDFNFADPTVD
-32 AEKPGSDL
+32 AGKPGSDL
-40 NYNETAKAFSF
+40 KYNETAKAFSF

-70 LGGAVLTAADGKYKA
+70 LGGAVLTAVDGKYTA

-112 VQAEIEKAQDKMG
+112 VQAEIEKAQVKMG

-143 VQEEISKA
+143 VQKEISKA
-151 GQKVQDVKA
+151 GRKVQDVKA
-160 KLAELKEAN
+160 KLAEYKEAN
-169 NVTDDNRE
+169 NVTDANKD
-177 ALIAELTSTTL
+177 ALIAELNSDVL

-196 VVMAENAIA
+196 VKMAENAVADAQTTFDLFNKIIGTDA
-205 KADEAFAKYKEI
+205 K
-217 VEVDSKIATS
+217 V
-227 ALDKANGTATKDEW
+227 ALNALTKANGTATKDEW
-241 RDNGGEA
+241 NGNGGEA

-257 NLKAVKNNRGD
+257 NLKAVKNNIGK
-268 VTGTALDGF
+268 VTGTALNGF

-287 SLKDSVNTIK
+287 NLNDEVNITIK
-297 NDALAELGKYP
+297 NAAVAELGKFP
-308 NSFKGYKYVKSDF
+308 KAFDGEEHN
-321 FYYENGSDE
+321 E
-330 NDPDNGKLWV
+330 
-340 NDDVLTDQAAFQAKY
+340 QAFVDMY
-355 QEVVAKLRNVIARAN
+355 QEVVEKLRNVIARAN

-387 KVDDALKAG
+387 KVDAALKAG
-396 APFALDADNDFN
+396 APFALDADNDFT

-420 ISNSENRYM
+420 INSSENRYM
-429 YGQDELST
+429 YSQDNFSE
-437 FVTNISGV
+437 FVNTISGV
-445 STMLD
+445 STKLD
-450 AFYTELVG
+450 GFYTELVG
-458 KARTDLEAKLDAAQK
+458 KARTDLQAKLKAAQE

-497 KQFSEQQNKLDEV
+497 KQFSEQQNKLDKV
-510 KKNVAASAFPTVQ
+510 KKDVTDSTFPTVQ
-523 TDYKAFADRISNI
+523 TDYKAFVDQISNI

-547 LSSQKQEILTHNQEA
+547 LSKQKAEINTHNQEA
-562 KDQIFKAIDAVRA
+562 KNQIFKAIDAVRA

-585 TWITDDA
+585 TWINDDA
-592 TKAAATDL
+592 IKDDYTMAAVTAL
-600 KANLNKLFSIVNGL
+600 KANLNTLFSIVNGL
-614 DDMKAEVTEA
+614 DDMKADVTEA

-647 KNIYRLTDDKV
+647 KNIYRLTEDKV
-658 KGYLNSTETVSNT
+658 TGYLNSTKTVSDA
-671 IYNELKAAAKT
+671 IYDELKEAATT
-682 ANAKAYYFVQHSYNI
+682 ANAKAYDFVMNGYSDKTIRWANRL
-697 KSIDWA
+697 IDNA
-703 DDLIKT
+703 EDDVQPGNKY
-709 AKRNVK
+709 
-715 TGDRNEKMSAAAAAK
+715 EKMSAEAANEFIAA
-730 FKVAYGKIREKDLTA
+730 YEKIRNKDLSK

-754 VKIAETEIDRLNT
+754 VQIAKAEINRLYN
-767 YDVDAADFKDNI
+767 YSIDAADFKDNI

-784 VKNKDGK
+784 VKNKEGK
-791 RELPEKFI
+791 RELPEQYI
-799 APVETAVK
+799 APVETAVN
-807 ALNEELESYT
+807 ALNKELESYT
-817 TQYELIYEK
+817 TQYKLIYEK

-843 VDAWEEANKVAAEN
+843 VDAWEEANKVAPEN

-872 AKALENLEEG
+872 ANALDNLEKG
-882 CLTAKKCED
+882 CLTASKCEA
-891 ATNKALENYEVK
+891 ATNKAIENYKVK
-903 MYMIQHFTEA
+903 MYMIEHFTEA

-945 DDIKNKANAELNTID
+945 DDIKYKANADLNTID
-960 GKLTTLKKSIDLSVK
+960 GKLTTLKNSIDASVK
-975 KNEIAANKDGFIASL
+975 ANTIAATKDGFIASL

>member
-21 SDFNFADPTKD
+21 SDFNFANPTVD
-32 AEKPGSDL
+32 AKEDGSSLKYD
-40 NYNETAKAFSF
+40 ETAKSFSF
-51 TVTKDDEITLT
+51 TVTAEDEITLT

-70 LGGAVLTAADGKYKA
+70 LNGSALTAVDGKYKA
-85 TADGE
+85 TADGT

-112 VQAEIEKAQDKMG
+112 VQAEIEKAQVKMG

-134 VNYLDFYNK
+134 VGYGDFYNA
-143 VQEEISKA
+143 VQAEVSKA

-160 KLAELKEAN
+160 KLAVLKETN
-169 NVTDDNRE
+169 SVTDANRV
-177 ALIAELTSTTL
+177 ALIAELNSDVL
-188 LADDNYGA
+188 LADGNYGA
-196 VVMAENAIA
+196 VKMAENAVAEAETTFALFNKIIDTDA
-205 KADEAFAKYKEI
+205 KEN
-217 VEVDSKIATS
+217 
-227 ALDKANGTATKDEW
+227 ALNALTKANGVATQGEW
-241 RDNGGEA
+241 MVNGGVK

-257 NLKAVKNNRGD
+257 NLKAVKNQFGI
-268 VTGTALDGF
+268 VTKVELDGF
-277 KTTWIEGEWK
+277 KTTWIESEWK
-287 SLKDSVNTIK
+287 NLNDEVNITIK
-297 NDALAELGKYP
+297 NAAVAELGKFP
-308 NSFKGYKYVKSDF
+308 KAFV
-321 FYYENGSDE
+321 E
-330 NDPDNGKLWV
+330 NDE
-340 NDDVLTDQAAFQAKY
+340 QAFVEMYK
-355 QEVVAKLRNVIARAN
+355 EVVEKLRNVIARAN

-387 KVDDALKAG
+387 KVDAALKAG
-396 APFALDADNDFN
+396 APFALDADNDFT

-420 ISNSENRYM
+420 INSSENRYM
-429 YGQDELST
+429 YSQDNFSE
-437 FVTNISGV
+437 FVNTISGV
-445 STMLD
+445 STKLD
-450 AFYTELVG
+450 GFYTELVG
-458 KARTDLEAKLDAAQK
+458 KARTDLQAKLKAAQE

-482 SAKYEHESATQVEYQ
+482 SAKYEHESATQKEYQ

-523 TDYKAFADRISNI
+523 TDYKTFVDQISNI

-547 LSSQKQEILTHNQEA
+547 LSSQKAEINTHNQAA
-562 KDQIFKAIDAVRA
+562 KNQIFKAIDAVRA

-585 TWITDDA
+585 TWINDDA
-592 TKAAATDL
+592 TKKAATDL
-600 KANLNKLFSIVNGL
+600 KANLNELFSIVNGL

-647 KNIYRLTDDKV
+647 KNIYRLTEDKV
-658 KGYLNSTETVSNT
+658 TGYLNSTKTVSDA
-671 IYNELKAAAKT
+671 IYDELKEAATT
-682 ANAKAYYFVQHSYNI
+682 ANAKAYNFVKTNTNYGV
-697 KSIDWA
+697 KSIRWA
-703 DDLIKT
+703 TNLISD
-709 AKRNVK
+709 AKYNVK
-715 TGDRNEKMSAAAAAK
+715 TGDKYEKMSAAAAAK
-730 FKVAYGKIREKDLTA
+730 FKAAYDKIAQKDLTA
-745 PEGQQGEGY
+745 PKGEQGEGY
-754 VKIAETEIDRLNT
+754 VKIAEAEIERLYN
-767 YDVDAADFKDNI
+767 YDINKADFKDNI

-784 VKNKDGK
+784 VKINGK
-791 RELPEKFI
+791 RELPEKYI
-799 APVETAVK
+799 APVETAVN
-807 ALNEELESYT
+807 ALNDERISYNK
-817 TQYELIYEK
+817 QFEAIYEK

-843 VDAWEEANKVAAEN
+843 VNAWEKANNVAAEN

-872 AKALENLEEG
+872 AKALENLEKG
-882 CLTAKKCED
+882 CLTASKCKD
-891 ATNKALENYEVK
+891 ATDKALENYDVK

-945 DDIKNKANAELNTID
+945 DDIKNKANADLNTID
-960 GKLTTLKKSIDLSVK
+960 GKLTDLKKSIDLSVK
-975 KNEIAANKDGFIASL
+975 DNTIAANKDGYIANL

-1018 GKVNVQDLVD
+1018 GKVDIKDLVD
-1028 ADADFQK
+1028 ADADFQN

>member
-1 MKKILT
+1 MKKSLT

-21 SDFNFADPTKD
+21 SDFNFANPTVD
-32 AEKPGSDL
+32 AKEDGSSLKYD
-40 NYNETAKAFSF
+40 ETAKAFSF
-51 TVTKDDEITLT
+51 TVTAEDEITLT

-70 LGGAVLTAADGKYKA
+70 LNGTALTAEDGKYKA
-85 TADGE
+85 TADGT

-102 IVVVSSNSRL
+102 IVVVSSNSRQ
-112 VQAEIEKAQDKMG
+112 VQAEIEKAQVKMG
-125 EAIAAVAKY
+125 EVIAAAAKY
-134 VNYLDFYNK
+134 VNYLDFYNA
-143 VQEEISKA
+143 VQAEISKA

-160 KLAELKEAN
+160 KLAEYKEAN
-169 NVTDDNRE
+169 NVTDANKD
-177 ALIAELTSTTL
+177 ALIAELNSTVL
-188 LADDNYGA
+188 LADGNYGA
-196 VVMAENAIA
+196 VKMAEEAIA
-205 KADEAFAKYKEI
+205 KADATFALFTQI
-217 VEVDSKIATS
+217 VDTDSKV
-227 ALDKANGTATKDEW
+227 ALNALTKANGVATQGEW
-241 RDNGGEA
+241 MVNGGEK

-257 NLKAVKNNRGD
+257 NLKAVKNHGI

-277 KTTWIEGEWK
+277 KTTWIESEWK
-287 SLKDSVNTIK
+287 NLNDEVNKTIK
-297 NDALAELGKYP
+297 DAAVAELGKYP
-308 NSFKGYKYVKSDF
+308 NAFV
-321 FYYENGSDE
+321 E
-330 NDPDNGKLWV
+330 NDE
-340 NDDVLTDQAAFQAKY
+340 QAFVAMY
-355 QEVVAKLRNVIARAN
+355 NEVVEKLRNVIARAN

-387 KVDDALKAG
+387 NVDAALKAG
-396 APFALDADNDFN
+396 APFVLDADNDFT

-420 ISNSENRYM
+420 INSSENRYM
-429 YGQDELST
+429 YSQDNFSE
-437 FVTNISGV
+437 FVNTISGV
-445 STMLD
+445 STKLD
-450 AFYTELVG
+450 GFYTELVG
-458 KARTDLEAKLDAAQK
+458 KARTDLQAKLKAAQE

-482 SAKYEHESATQVEYQ
+482 SAKYEHESATQKEYQ

-523 TDYKAFADRISNI
+523 TDYKTFVDQISNI

-547 LSSQKQEILTHNQEA
+547 LSSQKAEILTHNQAA

-585 TWITDDA
+585 TWINDDA
-592 TKAAATDL
+592 TKKAATDL
-600 KANLNKLFSIVNGL
+600 KANLNELFSIVNGL

-647 KNIYRLTDDKV
+647 KNIYRLTEDKV
-658 KGYLNSTETVSNT
+658 TGYLNSTKTVSDA
-671 IYNELKAAAKT
+671 IYDELKEAATT
-682 ANAKAYYFVQHSYNI
+682 ANAKAYDFVKTNTGYGV
-697 KSIDWA
+697 KSIRWA
-703 DDLIKT
+703 NNLISD

-715 TGDRNEKMSAAAAAK
+715 TGDKNEKMSAEAAAK
-730 FKVAYGKIREKDLTA
+730 FKAAYDKIAQKDLTA
-745 PEGQQGEGY
+745 PKGEQGEGY
-754 VKIAETEIDRLNT
+754 VKIAETEIERLYN
-767 YDVDAADFKDNI
+767 YDINKADFKDNI

-784 VKNKDGK
+784 VKNKEGK
-791 RELPEKFI
+791 RELPEQYI
-799 APVETAVK
+799 APVETAVN
-807 ALNEELESYT
+807 ALNNELESYKA
-817 TQYELIYEK
+817 QYKDIYAL
-826 KVEWN
+826 KVDWN

-843 VDAWEEANKVAAEN
+843 VDAWEKANNVAAEN
-857 HFNVNKELTLVNEDL
+857 HFNVNKELTAVNENL
-872 AKALENLEEG
+872 AKTLENLEKG
-882 CLTAKKCED
+882 CLTATKCQD
-891 ATNKALENYEVK
+891 ATDKAKENYAVK

-945 DDIKNKANAELNTID
+945 DDIKNKANADLNTID
-960 GKLTTLKKSIDLSVK
+960 GKLTTLKNSIDASVK
-975 KNEIAANKDGFIASL
+975 ANTIAANKDGFIASL

>member
-21 SDFNFADPTKD
+21 SDFNFANPTVD
-32 AEKPGSDL
+32 AKEDGSAL
-40 NYNETAKAFSF
+40 TYNETAKAFSF
-51 TVTKDDEITLT
+51 TVTAEDEITLT
-62 ATGDVTVK
+62 ATGAVTVK
-70 LGGAVLTAADGKYKA
+70 LNGAALTAVGGKYTA
-85 TADGE
+85 TSDGT

-102 IVVVSSNSRL
+102 IVVVSSNSRK
-112 VQAEIEKAQDKMG
+112 VQTEIEKAQAKMG

-134 VNYLDFYNK
+134 VGYSEFYNK
-143 VQEEISKA
+143 VQAEVSKA

-160 KLAELKEAN
+160 KLAVLKETN
-169 NVTDDNRE
+169 KVTNENRD
-177 ALIAELTSTTL
+177 ALIAELNSTTL
-188 LADDNYGA
+188 LADGTYGA
-196 VVMAENAIA
+196 VKMAEDAIA
-205 KADEAFAKYKEI
+205 KADATFALFT
-217 VEVDSKIATS
+217 KIIGTDAKV
-227 ALDKANGTATKDEW
+227 ALDALTKANGTATQGEW
-241 RDNGGEA
+241 VVNGGEK

-257 NLKAVKNNRGD
+257 NLKAVKNHGI

-277 KTTWIEGEWK
+277 KTTWIESEWK
-287 SLKDSVNTIK
+287 NLNDEVNKTIK
-297 NDALAELGKYP
+297 DAAVAELGKYP
-308 NSFKGYKYVKSDF
+308 NAFV
-321 FYYENGSDE
+321 E
-330 NDPDNGKLWV
+330 NDE
-340 NDDVLTDQAAFQAKY
+340 QAFVAMY
-355 QEVVAKLRNVIARAN
+355 NEVVEKLRNVIARAN

-387 KVDDALKAG
+387 KVDAALKAG
-396 APFALDADNDFN
+396 APFALDADNDFT

-420 ISNSENRYM
+420 INSSENRYM
-429 YGQDELST
+429 YSQDNFSE
-437 FVTNISGV
+437 FVNTISGV
-445 STMLD
+445 STKLD
-450 AFYTELVG
+450 GFYTELVG
-458 KARTDLEAKLDAAQK
+458 KARTDLQAKLKAAQE

-482 SAKYEHESATQVEYQ
+482 SAKYEHESATQKEYQ

-523 TDYKAFADRISNI
+523 TDYKTFVDQISNI

-547 LSSQKQEILTHNQEA
+547 LSSQKAEILTHNQAA

-585 TWITDDA
+585 TWINDDA
-592 TKAAATDL
+592 TKKAATDL
-600 KANLNKLFSIVNGL
+600 KANLNELFSIVNGL

-647 KNIYRLTDDKV
+647 KNIYRLTEDKV
-658 KGYLNSTETVSNT
+658 TGYLNSTKTVSDAIYDELKEAATTANDKAYDFVMNGYSVNT
-671 IYNELKAAAKT
+671 IGWANELIKAA
-682 ANAKAYYFVQHSYNI
+682 
-697 KSIDWA
+697 
-703 DDLIKT
+703 
-709 AKRNVK
+709 KRKVK
-715 TGDRNEKMSAAAAAK
+715 TGDKNEKMSAKAAAK
-730 FKVAYGKIREKDLTA
+730 FIAAYDKIAQKDLTA
-745 PEGQQGEGY
+745 PKGEQGEGY
-754 VKIAETEIDRLNT
+754 VKIAETEIERLYN
-767 YDVDAADFKDNI
+767 YDINKADFKDNI

-784 VKNKDGK
+784 VKNKEGK
-791 RELPEKFI
+791 RELPEQYI
-799 APVETAVK
+799 APVETAVN
-807 ALNEELESYT
+807 ALNDELKSYT
-817 TQYELIYEK
+817 DQYKLIYEK

-843 VDAWEEANKVAAEN
+843 VNAWEEANKVAAEN

-872 AKALENLEEG
+872 AKALENLEKG
-882 CLTAKKCED
+882 CLTASKCQD
-891 ATNKALENYEVK
+891 ATNKAIENYKVK
-903 MYMIQHFTEA
+903 MYMIQNFTEA

-940 VADYA
+940 VAVYA
-945 DDIKNKANAELNTID
+945 DDIKNKANADLNTID
-960 GKLTTLKKSIDLSVK
+960 GKLTTLKNSIDASVK
-975 KNEIAANKDGFIASL
+975 ANTIAANKDGFIAGL

-1018 GKVNVQDLVD
+1018 GKVDVKDLVD

>member
-21 SDFNFADPTKD
+21 SDFNFANPTVD
-32 AEKPGSDL
+32 AKEDGSSPLKYDK
-40 NYNETAKAFSF
+40 TAKSFSF
-51 TVTKDDEITLT
+51 IVTAEDEITLT
-62 ATGDVTVK
+62 ATGNVTVK
-70 LGGAVLTAADGKYKA
+70 LNGTALTAENGKYKA
-85 TADGE
+85 KADGE

-112 VQAEIEKAQDKMG
+112 VQAEIEKAQAKMG

-134 VNYLDFYNK
+134 VGYSEFYNK
-143 VQEEISKA
+143 VQAEVSKA

-160 KLAELKEAN
+160 KLAEYKEAN
-169 NVTDDNRE
+169 KVTDDNRK

-188 LADDNYGA
+188 LADGTYGA
-196 VVMAENAIA
+196 VKMAEDAIA
-205 KADEAFAKYKEI
+205 KADATFALFT
-217 VEVDSKIATS
+217 KIIGTDAKV
-227 ALDKANGTATKDEW
+227 ALDALTKANGTASQGEW
-241 RDNGGEA
+241 VVNGGEK

-257 NLKAVKNNRGD
+257 NLKAVKNHGI

-277 KTTWIEGEWK
+277 KTTWIESEWK
-287 SLKDSVNTIK
+287 NLNDEVNKTIK
-297 NDALAELGKYP
+297 DAAVAELGKYP
-308 NSFKGYKYVKSDF
+308 NAFV
-321 FYYENGSDE
+321 E
-330 NDPDNGKLWV
+330 NDE
-340 NDDVLTDQAAFQAKY
+340 QAFIEMY
-355 QEVVAKLRNVIARAN
+355 QEVVEKLRNVIARAN

-387 KVDDALKAG
+387 KVDAALKAG
-396 APFALDADNDFN
+396 APFALDADNDFT

-420 ISNSENRYM
+420 INSSENRYM
-429 YGQDELST
+429 YSQDNFSE
-437 FVTNISGV
+437 FVTTISGV
-445 STMLD
+445 STKLD
-450 AFYTELVG
+450 GFYSELVG
-458 KARTDLEAKLDAAQK
+458 KARTDLEAKLKAAQE

-482 SAKYEHESATQVEYQ
+482 SAKYEHESATQVLYQ
-497 KQFSEQQNKLDEV
+497 KKFSEQQNNLDKV
-510 KKNVAASAFPTVQ
+510 KTDVKASTFPTVQ
-523 TDYKAFADRISNI
+523 TDYKTFVDRISNI
-536 NKKVDEIWGTT
+536 NKKVNEIWGTT
-547 LSSQKQEILTHNQEA
+547 LSAQKQEIFDHNQAA
-562 KDQIFKAIDAVRA
+562 KNQIFKAIDAVRA

-585 TWITDDA
+585 TWINDDA
-592 TKAAATDL
+592 TKKAATDL
-600 KANLNKLFSIVNGL
+600 KANLNELFSIVNGL

-647 KNIYRLTDDKV
+647 KNIYRLTEDKV
-658 KGYLNSTETVSNT
+658 KGYLHSTKTVSDA
-671 IYNELKAAAKT
+671 IYDELKEAATT
-682 ANAKAYYFVQHSYNI
+682 ANDKAYDFVKTNTGYGV
-697 KSIDWA
+697 KSIRWA
-703 DDLIKT
+703 TNLISD

-715 TGDRNEKMSAAAAAK
+715 TGDKNEKMSVEAAAK
-730 FKVAYGKIREKDLTA
+730 FKAAYDKIAQKDLTA
-745 PEGQQGEGY
+745 PKGEQGEGY
-754 VKIAETEIDRLNT
+754 VKIAETEIERLYK
-767 YDVDAADFKDNI
+767 YDINKADFKDNI

-784 VKNKDGK
+784 VKNKEGK
-791 RELPEKFI
+791 RELPEQYI
-799 APVETAVK
+799 APVETAVN
-807 ALNEELESYT
+807 ALNKELASYT
-817 TQYELIYEK
+817 AQYKDIYAL
-826 KVEWN
+826 KVDWN

-843 VDAWEEANKVAAEN
+843 VDAWEKANNVAAEN
-857 HFNVNKELTLVNEDL
+857 HFNVNKELTAVNENL
-872 AKALENLEEG
+872 AKTLENLEKG
-882 CLTAKKCED
+882 CLTATKCQD
-891 ATNKALENYEVK
+891 ATDKAKENYAVK

-945 DDIKNKANAELNTID
+945 DDIKNKANADLNTID
-960 GKLTTLKKSIDLSVK
+960 GKLTTLKNSIDASVK
-975 KNEIAANKDGFIASL
+975 ANTIAANKDGFIASL